1 MNTIHTIVVTPI
13 ALPQSMN
20 QGKTMN
26 ENSEQ
31 PARTTNHRA
40 HLFDALAR
48 SQACIEFDL
57 NGNVLF
63 ANEKFLSAF
72 GYSEEDVVGKHH
84 SLFCTPETPESAEY
98 QTFWARLREGE
109 FHDGE
114 FLRLDSKGSEVYI
127 QASYNPVRDEE
138 GTLVSV
144 IKIASNITQAKVLS
158 LENEGKVA
166 AIDKTQ
172 AVIEFDTTGRILN
185 ANDNFLNTMG
195 YRLQEI
201 VGQHHR
207 MFCEKSHAESEQYQE
222 FWQDLAKGEFKSGEF
237 MRVNRQGRP
246 VWLQA
251 TYTPILGVNGKPAKV
266 VKFASDIT
274 AAKLKA
280 IEDDGK
286 VNAINR
292 SQGVIEFDLGGN
304 ILHANE
310 NFLNLMGYAL
320 GDVVGQH
327 HSMFVDKE
335 ESSSGAYRT
344 FWRKLGQGEFD
355 SGEYLRVGNHGKRVW
370 IQASY
375 NPIFDLE
382 GNPLKVVKFCSD
394 ITQTK
399 LHAIETQARMDS
411 ISGTSCIIEFTAD
424 GKILASN
431 ELMQKSLGYSNT
443 DLLDKSEGFLL
454 FDEDRNDGEH
464 FKVWN
469 QLREGIN
476 VQGEM
481 RYKGVGGKEIWL
493 SGTRSP
499 VMGLDGKLS
508 KVVMMVQDITE
519 VKLNNLDSAGKL
531 GAIDRSQA
539 VIEFDMQ
546 GKVLSANSNFLA
558 LMQYSEEEILGRH
571 HRMFVEAKYAAT
583 PEYQAFWESL
593 GRGQFESGEY
603 KRLAKG
609 GREVWIHATY
619 NPIYDPRGNLV
630 KVVKFATDVT
640 ESKLKNS
647 EFEAKVEAINLGQAV
662 IEFDLDGHVLNAN
675 RNFLNAMGYT
685 SREIQGQHHSIFC
698 TLEYTQS
705 EEYRDFW
712 LKLNEGKFVSGR
724 FHRVGKFNRD
734 VWIQATYNPILDL
747 NGQVTKVVKYAYDVT
762 KEVLL
767 EQGINKKSTEMRER
781 VSRLVESITDIS
793 GNSATATQLAQ
804 KGLDAANQGSREL
817 KRSIAAIHAI
827 QNSSA
832 KVAEIVRVIGDI
844 ANQTN
849 LLAFNAAIE
858 AARAGQHGVG
868 FSVVAAEVRKLA
880 ESSSSA
886 AREISSLIEES
897 VAQVEEGVEV
907 SQNAAESFEGILN
920 SVTETGESVKQ
931 ITSSAEQQRELAVA
945 VNRLIEELTGGIPR
959 TSTGKSA

>member
-1 MNTIHTIVVTPI
+1 MTPNI
-13 ALPQSMN
+13 
-20 QGKTMN
+20 
-26 ENSEQ
+26 EQ
-31 PARTTNHRA
+31 PGKHRT
-40 HLFDALAR
+40 HLFNALAK

-57 NGNVLF
+57 NGNVLY
-63 ANEKFLSAF
+63 ANENFLNVF
-72 GYSEEDVVGKHH
+72 GYSEEDVLGKHH
-84 SLFCTPETPESAEY
+84 SLFCTASTAESDEY
-98 QTFWARLREGE
+98 RLFWSKLREGE
-109 FHDGE
+109 FQSGE
-114 FLRLDSKGSEVYI
+114 FLRLDSQGQEVYI
-127 QASYNPVRDEE
+127 QASYNPVRDDD
-138 GTLVSV
+138 GNLISV
-144 IKIASNITQAKVLS
+144 IKIASNITDAKSKS

-172 AVIEFDTTGRILN
+172 AVIEFDTAGRILA
-185 ANDNFLNTMG
+185 ANDNFLNAMG

-207 MFCEKSHAESEQYQE
+207 QFCEKNYAESEEYSN
-222 FWQDLAKGEFKSGEF
+222 FWKDLAAGEFKSGEF
-237 MRVNRQGRP
+237 MRLNRHGRP

-251 TYTPILGVNGKPAKV
+251 TYTPILGVNGKPVKV

-274 AAKLKA
+274 AAKTKA

-286 VNAINR
+286 VNAMNR
-292 SQGVIEFDLGGN
+292 SQGIIEFDLGGH

-310 NFLNLMGYAL
+310 NFLSLTGYSL
-320 GDVVGQH
+320 SDIVGQH

-335 ESSSGAYRT
+335 EASSGAYRA
-344 FWRKLGQGEFD
+344 FWRKLGQGEYD
-355 SGEYLRVGNHGKRVW
+355 SGEYLRVGNHGKRIW

-375 NPIFDLE
+375 NPILDLE
-382 GNPLKVVKFCSD
+382 GNPVKVIKFCSD
-394 ITQTK
+394 ITQSK

-411 ISGTSCIIEFTAD
+411 VSNTSCILQFNAE
-424 GKILASN
+424 GKILNSN
-431 ELMQKSLGYSNT
+431 ELMQKSLGYSQA
-443 DLLDKSEGFLL
+443 DLADKSESFLM
-454 FDEDRNDGEH
+454 FDEERNDSNH
-464 FKVWN
+464 FKIWN
-469 QLREGIN
+469 DLREGKN
-476 VQGEM
+476 LAGEF

-499 VMGLDGKLS
+499 VIGLEGQLI
-508 KVVMMVQDITE
+508 KVVLMLQDITDA
-519 VKLNNLDSAGKL
+519 KLSRLDAEGKL

-546 GKVLSANSNFLA
+546 GKVLAANGNFLK
-558 LMQYSEEEILGRH
+558 LMEYSTEEIIGRH
-571 HRMFVEAKYAAT
+571 HRMFVDAAYAAT
-583 PEYQAFWESL
+583 PQYQAFWESL

-603 KRLAKG
+603 KRVAKG
-609 GREVWIHATY
+609 GREVWIQATY

-630 KVVKFATDVT
+630 KVVKFASDVT
-640 ESKLKNS
+640 HSKLKNS

-747 NGQVTKVVKYAYDVT
+747 NGNVVKVVKYAYDVT
-762 KEVLL
+762 KEVML
-767 EQGINKKSTEMRER
+767 EQGINKKSGEMRER
-781 VSRLVESITDIS
+781 VSKLVESITDIS
-793 GNSATATQLAQ
+793 GNSAAATQLAE
-804 KGLDAANQGSREL
+804 KGVEAAHQGSREL

-827 QNSSA
+827 QNSSS
-832 KVAEIVRVIGDI
+832 KVSEIVRVIGDI

-886 AREISSLIEES
+886 AREIATLIEES

-907 SQNAAESFEGILN
+907 SQNAAQSFEGILS

-931 ITSSAEQQRELAVA
+931 ITSSAEQQRDLAIA
-945 VNRLIEELTGGIPR
+945 VNRLIEELTGGIEKH
-959 TSTGKSA
+959 TGSKTA

>member
-1 MNTIHTIVVTPI
+1 MTPNI
-13 ALPQSMN
+13 
-20 QGKTMN
+20 
-26 ENSEQ
+26 EQ
-31 PARTTNHRA
+31 PGKHRT
-40 HLFDALAR
+40 HLFNALAK

-57 NGNVLF
+57 NGNVLY
-63 ANEKFLSAF
+63 ANENFLNVF
-72 GYSEEDVVGKHH
+72 GYSEEDVLGKHH
-84 SLFCTPETPESAEY
+84 SLFCTASTAESDEY
-98 QTFWARLREGE
+98 RLFWSKLREGE
-109 FHDGE
+109 FQSGE
-114 FLRLDSKGSEVYI
+114 FLRLDSQGQEVYI
-127 QASYNPVRDEE
+127 QASYNPVRDDD
-138 GTLVSV
+138 GNLISV
-144 IKIASNITQAKVLS
+144 IKIASNISDAKSKS

-172 AVIEFDTTGRILN
+172 AVIEFDTAGRILA
-185 ANDNFLNTMG
+185 ANDNFLNAMG

-207 MFCEKSHAESEQYQE
+207 QFCEKNYAESEEYSN
-222 FWQDLAKGEFKSGEF
+222 FWKDLAAGEFKSGEF
-237 MRVNRQGRP
+237 MRLNRHGRP

-251 TYTPILGVNGKPAKV
+251 TYTPILGVNGKTVKV

-274 AAKLKA
+274 AAKTKA

-286 VNAINR
+286 VNAMNR
-292 SQGVIEFDLGGN
+292 SQGIIEFDLGGH

-310 NFLNLMGYAL
+310 NFLSLTGYSL
-320 GDVVGQH
+320 SDIVGQH

-335 ESSSGAYRT
+335 EASSGAYRA
-344 FWRKLGQGEFD
+344 FWRKLGQGEYD
-355 SGEYLRVGNHGKRVW
+355 SGEYLRVGNHGKRIW

-375 NPIFDLE
+375 NPILDLE
-382 GNPLKVVKFCSD
+382 GNPVKVIKFCSD
-394 ITQTK
+394 ITQSK

-411 ISGTSCIIEFTAD
+411 VSNTSCILEFNAE
-424 GKILASN
+424 GKILNSN
-431 ELMQKSLGYSNT
+431 ELMQKSLGYSQA
-443 DLLDKSEGFLL
+443 DLADKSESFLM
-454 FDEDRNDGEH
+454 FDEERNDSNH
-464 FKVWN
+464 FKIWN
-469 QLREGIN
+469 DLREGKN
-476 VQGEM
+476 LAGEF

-499 VMGLDGKLS
+499 VIGLEGQLI
-508 KVVMMVQDITE
+508 KVVLMLQDITDA
-519 VKLNNLDSAGKL
+519 KLSRLDAEGKL

-546 GKVLSANSNFLA
+546 GKVLAANGNFLK
-558 LMQYSEEEILGRH
+558 LMEYSTEEIIGRH
-571 HRMFVEAKYAAT
+571 HRMFVDAAYAAT
-583 PEYQAFWESL
+583 PQYQAFWESL

-603 KRLAKG
+603 KRVAKG
-609 GREVWIHATY
+609 GREVWIQATY

-630 KVVKFATDVT
+630 KVVKFASDVT
-640 ESKLKNS
+640 HSKLKNS
-647 EFEAKVEAINLGQAV
+647 EFEAKVDAINLGQAV

-747 NGQVTKVVKYAYDVT
+747 NGNVVKVVKYAYDVT
-762 KEVLL
+762 KEVML
-767 EQGINKKSTEMRER
+767 EQGINKKSSEMRER
-781 VSRLVESITDIS
+781 VSKLVESITDIS
-793 GNSATATQLAQ
+793 GNSAAATQLAE
-804 KGLDAANQGSREL
+804 KGVEAARQGSREL

-827 QNSSA
+827 QNSSS
-832 KVAEIVRVIGDI
+832 KVSEIVRVIGDI

-886 AREISSLIEES
+886 AREIATLIEES

-907 SQNAAESFEGILN
+907 SQNAAQSFEGILS

-931 ITSSAEQQRELAVA
+931 ITSSAEQQRDLAIA
-945 VNRLIEELTGGIPR
+945 VNCLIEELTGGLEKH
-959 TSTGKSA
+959 TGSKTA

>member
-1 MNTIHTIVVTPI
+1 MTPNI
-13 ALPQSMN
+13 
-20 QGKTMN
+20 
-26 ENSEQ
+26 EQ
-31 PARTTNHRA
+31 PGKHRT
-40 HLFDALAR
+40 HLFNALAK

-57 NGNVLF
+57 NGNVLY
-63 ANEKFLSAF
+63 ANENFLNVF
-72 GYSEEDVVGKHH
+72 GYSEEDVLGKHH
-84 SLFCTPETPESAEY
+84 SLFCTASTAESDEY
-98 QTFWARLREGE
+98 RLFWSKLREGE
-109 FHDGE
+109 FQSGE
-114 FLRLDSKGSEVYI
+114 FLRLDSQGQEVYI
-127 QASYNPVRDEE
+127 QASYNPVRDDD
-138 GTLVSV
+138 GNLISV
-144 IKIASNITQAKVLS
+144 IKIASNITDAKSKS

-172 AVIEFDTTGRILN
+172 AVIEFDTAGRILA
-185 ANDNFLNTMG
+185 ANDNFLNAMG

-207 MFCEKSHAESEQYQE
+207 QFCEKNYAESEEYSN
-222 FWQDLAKGEFKSGEF
+222 FWKDLAAGEFKSGEF
-237 MRVNRQGRP
+237 MRLNRHGRP

-251 TYTPILGVNGKPAKV
+251 TYTPILGVNGKPVKV

-274 AAKLKA
+274 AAKTKA

-286 VNAINR
+286 VNAMNR
-292 SQGVIEFDLGGN
+292 SQGIIEFDLGGH

-310 NFLNLMGYAL
+310 NFLSLTGYSL
-320 GDVVGQH
+320 SDIVGQH

-335 ESSSGAYRT
+335 EASSGAYRA
-344 FWRKLGQGEFD
+344 FWRKLGQGEYD
-355 SGEYLRVGNHGKRVW
+355 SGEYLRVGNHGKRIW

-375 NPIFDLE
+375 NPILDLE
-382 GNPLKVVKFCSD
+382 GNPVKVIKFCSD
-394 ITQTK
+394 ITQSK

-411 ISGTSCIIEFTAD
+411 VSNTSCILEFNAE
-424 GKILASN
+424 GKILNSN
-431 ELMQKSLGYSNT
+431 ELMQKSLGYSQA
-443 DLLDKSEGFLL
+443 DLADKSESFLM
-454 FDEDRNDGEH
+454 FDEERNDSNH
-464 FKVWN
+464 FKIWN
-469 QLREGIN
+469 DLREGKN
-476 VQGEM
+476 LAGEF

-499 VMGLDGKLS
+499 VIGLEGQLI
-508 KVVMMVQDITE
+508 KVVLMLQDITDA
-519 VKLNNLDSAGKL
+519 KLSRLDAEGKL

-546 GKVLSANSNFLA
+546 GKVLAANGNFLK
-558 LMQYSEEEILGRH
+558 LMEYSTEEIIGRH
-571 HRMFVEAKYAAT
+571 HRMFVDAAYAAT
-583 PEYQAFWESL
+583 PQYQAFWESL

-603 KRLAKG
+603 KRVAKG
-609 GREVWIHATY
+609 GREVWIQATY

-630 KVVKFATDVT
+630 KVVKFASDVT
-640 ESKLKNS
+640 HSKLKNS
-647 EFEAKVEAINLGQAV
+647 EFEAKVDAINLGQAV

-747 NGQVTKVVKYAYDVT
+747 NGNVVKVVKYAYDVT
-762 KEVLL
+762 KEVML
-767 EQGINKKSTEMRER
+767 EQGINKKSSEMRER
-781 VSRLVESITDIS
+781 VSKLVESITDIS
-793 GNSATATQLAQ
+793 GNSAAATQLAE
-804 KGLDAANQGSREL
+804 KGVEAAHQGSREL

-827 QNSSA
+827 QNSSS
-832 KVAEIVRVIGDI
+832 KVSEIVRVIGDI

-886 AREISSLIEES
+886 AREIATLIEES

-907 SQNAAESFEGILN
+907 SQNAAQSFEGILS

-931 ITSSAEQQRELAVA
+931 ITSSAEQQRDLAIA
-945 VNRLIEELTGGIPR
+945 VNRLIEELTGGIEKH
-959 TSTGKSA
+959 TGSKTA

>member
-1 MNTIHTIVVTPI
+1 MTPN
-13 ALPQSMN
+13 P
-20 QGKTMN
+20 
-26 ENSEQ
+26 EQ
-31 PARTTNHRA
+31 LNNHRT
-40 HLFDALAR
+40 HLFNALAM

-57 NGNVLF
+57 NGNVLY
-63 ANEKFLSAF
+63 ANANFLSVF
-72 GYSEEDVVGKHH
+72 GYTEEEVLGKHH
-84 SLFCTPETPESAEY
+84 SLFCTVSTKESEEY
-98 QTFWARLREGE
+98 SLFWNKLREGE
-109 FHDGE
+109 FQSGE
-114 FLRLDSKGSEVYI
+114 FLRLDSQGQEVYI
-127 QASYNPVRDEE
+127 QASYNPVRDDD
-138 GTLVSV
+138 GNLVSV
-144 IKIASNITQAKVLS
+144 IKIASNITEAKSKS

-172 AVIEFDTTGRILN
+172 AVIEFDTTGRILT

-207 MFCEKSHAESEQYQE
+207 QFCEKHYAESEEYSN
-222 FWQDLAKGEFKSGEF
+222 FWKDLAAGEFKSGEF
-237 MRVNRQGRP
+237 MRLNRQGRP

-251 TYTPILGVNGKPAKV
+251 TYTPILGVNGKPVKV

-274 AAKLKA
+274 AAKIKA

-286 VNAINR
+286 VNAMNR
-292 SQGVIEFDLGGN
+292 SQGIIEFDLGGN
-304 ILHANE
+304 ILNANE
-310 NFLNLMGYAL
+310 NFLSLTGYSL
-320 GDVVGQH
+320 GDIVGQH

-335 ESSSGAYRT
+335 EASSGAYRA

-355 SGEYLRVGNHGKRVW
+355 SGEYLRVGNQGKRIW

-375 NPIFDLE
+375 NPILDLE
-382 GNPLKVVKFCSD
+382 GNPVKVIKFCSD
-394 ITQTK
+394 ITQSK

-411 ISGTSCIIEFTAD
+411 VSSTSCILEFNAE
-424 GKILASN
+424 GKILNSN
-431 ELMQKSLGYSNT
+431 ELMQKSLGYSQA
-443 DLLDKSEGFLL
+443 DLVDKSEGFLM
-454 FDEDRNDGEH
+454 FDEERNDSNH
-464 FKVWN
+464 FKTWN
-469 QLREGIN
+469 DLCEGKN
-476 VQGEM
+476 LTGEF

-499 VMGLDGKLS
+499 VIGLEGQLI
-508 KVVMMVQDITE
+508 KVVLMLQDITE
-519 VKLNNLDSAGKL
+519 SKLSRLDAEGKL

-546 GKVLSANSNFLA
+546 GKVLYANDNFLK
-558 LMQYSEEEILGRH
+558 LMEYSAEEITGRH
-571 HRMFVEAKYAAT
+571 HRMFVDAAYAAT
-583 PEYQAFWESL
+583 PQYQAFWESL

-603 KRLAKG
+603 KRVAKG
-609 GREVWIHATY
+609 GREVWIQATY
-619 NPIYDPRGNLV
+619 NPIYDPRGNLI
-630 KVVKFATDVT
+630 KVVKFASDVT
-640 ESKLKNS
+640 QSKLKNS

-747 NGQVTKVVKYAYDVT
+747 NGNVVKVVKYAYDVT
-762 KEVLL
+762 KEVML
-767 EQGINKKSTEMRER
+767 EQGINKKSGEMRER
-781 VSRLVESITDIS
+781 VSKLVESITDIS
-793 GNSATATQLAQ
+793 GNSTTATQLAE
-804 KGLDAANQGSREL
+804 KGLEAANLGSKEL

-827 QNSSA
+827 QSSSS
-832 KVAEIVRVIGDI
+832 KVSEIVRVIGDI

-886 AREISSLIEES
+886 AREIATLIEES

-907 SQNAAESFEGILN
+907 SQNAAQSFEGILS

-931 ITSSAEQQRELAVA
+931 ITSSAEQQRDLAIA
-945 VNRLIEELTGGIPR
+945 VNRLIEELTGGLEKHLG
-959 TSTGKSA
+959 SKSA

>member
-1 MNTIHTIVVTPI
+1 MTPNI
-13 ALPQSMN
+13 
-20 QGKTMN
+20 
-26 ENSEQ
+26 EQ
-31 PARTTNHRA
+31 PGKHRT
-40 HLFDALAR
+40 HLFNALAK

-57 NGNVLF
+57 SGHVLY
-63 ANEKFLSAF
+63 ANENFLNVF
-72 GYSEEDVVGKHH
+72 GYSEEDVLGKHH
-84 SLFCTPETPESAEY
+84 SLFCTASTAESDEY
-98 QTFWARLREGE
+98 RLFWSKLREGE
-109 FHDGE
+109 FQTGE
-114 FLRLDSKGSEVYI
+114 FLRLNSQGQEVYI
-127 QASYNPVRDEE
+127 QASYNPVRDDD
-138 GTLVSV
+138 GNLISV
-144 IKIASNITQAKVLS
+144 IKIASNITDVKGKS

-172 AVIEFDTTGRILN
+172 AVIEFDTTGRILT

-207 MFCEKSHAESEQYQE
+207 QFCEKDHAESEEYSQ
-222 FWQDLAKGEFKSGEF
+222 FWKDLAAGEFKSGEF
-237 MRVNRQGRP
+237 MRLNRHGRP

-251 TYTPILGVNGKPAKV
+251 TYTPILGVNGKPVKV
-266 VKFASDIT
+266 IKFASDIT

-286 VNAINR
+286 VNAMNR
-292 SQGVIEFDLGGN
+292 SQGIIEFDLGGH

-310 NFLNLMGYAL
+310 NFLSLTGYSL
-320 GDVVGQH
+320 SDIVGQH

-335 ESSSGAYRT
+335 EASSGAYRA

-355 SGEYLRVGNHGKRVW
+355 SGEYLRVGNHGKRIW

-375 NPIFDLE
+375 NPILDLE
-382 GNPLKVVKFCSD
+382 GNPVKVIKFCSD
-394 ITQTK
+394 ITQSK
-399 LHAIETQARMDS
+399 LQGIETQARMDS
-411 ISGTSCIIEFTAD
+411 VSNTSCILEFNAE
-424 GKILASN
+424 GKILNSN
-431 ELMQKSLGYSNT
+431 ELMQKSLGYSQT
-443 DLLDKSEGFLL
+443 DLSDKSESFLM
-454 FDEDRNDGEH
+454 FDEERNDSNH
-464 FKVWN
+464 FKTWN
-469 QLREGIN
+469 ELREGKN
-476 VQGEM
+476 LAGEF

-499 VMGLDGKLS
+499 VIGLDGKLI
-508 KVVMMVQDITE
+508 KVVLILQDITE
-519 VKLNNLDSAGKL
+519 SKLSRLDAEGKL

-546 GKVLSANSNFLA
+546 GKVLAANGNFLK
-558 LMQYSEEEILGRH
+558 LMEYSAEEILGRH
-571 HRMFVEAKYAAT
+571 HRMFVDAAYAAT
-583 PEYQAFWESL
+583 PQYQAFWESL

-603 KRLAKG
+603 KRVAKG
-609 GREVWIHATY
+609 GREVWIQATY

-630 KVVKFATDVT
+630 KVVKFASDVT
-640 ESKLKNS
+640 QSKLKNS

-662 IEFDLDGHVLNAN
+662 IEFDLDGHVLIAN

-747 NGQVTKVVKYAYDVT
+747 NGNVVKVVKYAYDVT
-762 KEVLL
+762 KEVML
-767 EQGINKKSTEMRER
+767 EQGINKKSGEMRER
-781 VSRLVESITDIS
+781 VSKLVESITDIS
-793 GNSATATQLAQ
+793 GNSAAATQLAE
-804 KGLDAANQGSREL
+804 KGVEAAHQGSREL

-827 QNSSA
+827 QNSSS
-832 KVAEIVRVIGDI
+832 KVSEIVRVIGDI

-849 LLAFNAAIE
+849 LRSFNAAIE

-886 AREISSLIEES
+886 AREIATLIEES

-907 SQNAAESFEGILN
+907 SQNAAQSFEGILS

-931 ITSSAEQQRELAVA
+931 ITSSAEQQRDLAIA
-945 VNRLIEELTGGIPR
+945 VNRLIEELTGGLEKH
-959 TSTGKSA
+959 TGSKTA

>member
-1 MNTIHTIVVTPI
+1 MTLNPEQSDTSPI
-13 ALPQSMN
+13 
-20 QGKTMN
+20 
-26 ENSEQ
+26 
-31 PARTTNHRA
+31 HRA
-40 HLFDALAR
+40 HLFLALAA
-48 SQACIEFDL
+48 SQACIEFSLDGRVLYVNSNFL
-57 NGNVLF
+57 NV
-63 ANEKFLSAF
+63 F
-72 GYSEEDVVGKHH
+72 GYSEEDVLGKHH
-84 SLFCTPETPESAEY
+84 SMFCTPGTLDSDDYAL
-98 QTFWARLREGE
+98 FWNKLRAGE
-109 FHDGE
+109 FQDGE
-114 FLRLDSKGSEVYI
+114 FLRLDSQGRAVYI
-127 QASYNPVRDEE
+127 QASYNPVRNDH
-138 GTLVSV
+138 GDLISV
-144 IKIASNITQAKVLS
+144 VKIASNITQAKNQS
-158 LENEGKVA
+158 LMNEGKVA
-166 AIDKTQ
+166 AIDNTQ
-172 AVIEFDTTGRILN
+172 AVIEFDTSGRILA

-207 MFCEKSHAESEQYQE
+207 QFCEKNYAESEEYKS
-222 FWQDLAKGEFKSGEF
+222 FWAALAQGEFKSGEF
-237 MRVNRQGRP
+237 MRLNKQGRP

-251 TYTPILGVNGKPAKV
+251 TYTPIVGLDGKPVKV

-274 AAKLKA
+274 ATKMKA

-286 VNAINR
+286 VSAMNR
-292 SQGVIEFDLGGN
+292 SQGMIEFDLAGN
-304 ILHANE
+304 ILHAND
-310 NFLNLMGYAL
+310 NFLNLTGFAL
-320 GDVVGQH
+320 NDIVGQH

-335 ESSSGAYRT
+335 EAGSGAYRT

-355 SGEYLRVGNHGKRVW
+355 SGEYLRVGNNGKRIW

-375 NPIFDLE
+375 NPILDLE
-382 GNPLKVVKFCSD
+382 GNPIKVIKFCSD
-394 ITQTK
+394 ITESK

-411 ISGTSCIIEFTAD
+411 VSSTSCIVEFNAE
-424 GKILASN
+424 GKILSSN
-431 ELMQKSLGYSNT
+431 ELMQKALGYSQT
-443 DLLDKSEGFLL
+443 DLAEKSESFLM
-454 FDEDRNDGEH
+454 FDEERNDSSH
-464 FKVWN
+464 FKTWN
-469 QLREGIN
+469 DLRDGKN
-476 VQGEM
+476 LAGEF
-481 RYKGVGGKEIWL
+481 RYKGVGGKEVWL

-499 VMGLDGKLS
+499 VIGLEGQLM
-508 KVVMMVQDITE
+508 KVVLMLQDITE
-519 VKLNNLDSAGKL
+519 SKLSRLDSEGKL

-546 GKVLSANSNFLA
+546 GKVLSANDNFLK
-558 LMQYSEEEILGRH
+558 LMEYSAEEILGRH
-571 HRMFVEAKYAAT
+571 HRMFVDQAYAAT
-583 PEYQAFWESL
+583 PQYQAFWESL

-603 KRLAKG
+603 KRVAKG
-609 GREVWIHATY
+609 NREVWIQATY

-630 KVVKFATDVT
+630 KVVKFASDVT

-662 IEFDLDGHVLNAN
+662 IEFDLDGHVLKAN

-698 TLEYTQS
+698 SLEYTQS

-747 NGQVTKVVKYAYDVT
+747 NGNVTKVVKYAYDVT
-762 KEVLL
+762 KEVML
-767 EQGINKKSTEMRER
+767 EQGITKKSAEMRER
-781 VSRLVESITDIS
+781 VSKLVDSITAIA
-793 GNSATATQLAQ
+793 GNSSAATQLAQ
-804 KGLDAANQGSREL
+804 KGLDAANLGSREL

-827 QNSSA
+827 QNSSS
-832 KVAEIVRVIGDI
+832 KVSEIVRVIGDI

-907 SQNAAESFEGILN
+907 SQNAAQSFEGILS

-931 ITSSAEQQRELAVA
+931 ITHSAEQQRELAIA
-945 VNRLIEELTGGIPR
+945 VNRLIEELTGGL
-959 TSTGKSA
+959 TKQAGNQTA

>member
-1 MNTIHTIVVTPI
+1 MTPNI
-13 ALPQSMN
+13 
-20 QGKTMN
+20 
-26 ENSEQ
+26 EQ
-31 PARTTNHRA
+31 PGKHRT
-40 HLFDALAR
+40 HLFNALAK

-57 NGNVLF
+57 SGHVLY
-63 ANEKFLSAF
+63 ANENFLNVF
-72 GYSEEDVVGKHH
+72 GYSEEDVLGKHH
-84 SLFCTPETPESAEY
+84 SLFCTASTAESDEY
-98 QTFWARLREGE
+98 RLFWSKLREGE
-109 FHDGE
+109 FQTGE
-114 FLRLDSKGSEVYI
+114 FLRLNSQGQEVYI
-127 QASYNPVRDEE
+127 QASYNPVRDDD
-138 GTLVSV
+138 GNLISV
-144 IKIASNITQAKVLS
+144 IKIASNITDVKSKS

-172 AVIEFDTTGRILN
+172 AVIEFDTTGRILT

-207 MFCEKSHAESEQYQE
+207 QFCEKDYAESEEYSQ
-222 FWQDLAKGEFKSGEF
+222 FWKDLAAGEFKSGEF
-237 MRVNRQGRP
+237 MRLNRHGRP

-251 TYTPILGVNGKPAKV
+251 TYTPILGVNGKPVKV

-286 VNAINR
+286 VNAMNR
-292 SQGVIEFDLGGN
+292 SQGIIEFDLGGH

-310 NFLNLMGYAL
+310 NFLSLTGYSL
-320 GDVVGQH
+320 SDIVGQH
-327 HSMFVDKE
+327 HSIFVDKE
-335 ESSSGAYRT
+335 EASSGAYRA

-355 SGEYLRVGNHGKRVW
+355 SGEYLRVGNHGKRIW

-375 NPIFDLE
+375 NPILDLE
-382 GNPLKVVKFCSD
+382 GNPVKVIKFCSD
-394 ITQTK
+394 ITQSK
-399 LHAIETQARMDS
+399 LQGIETQARMDS
-411 ISGTSCIIEFTAD
+411 VSNTSCILEFNAE
-424 GKILASN
+424 GKILDSN
-431 ELMQKSLGYSNT
+431 ELMQKSLGYSQT
-443 DLLDKSEGFLL
+443 DLSDKSESFLM
-454 FDEDRNDGEH
+454 FDEERNDSNH
-464 FKVWN
+464 FKTWN
-469 QLREGIN
+469 ELREGKN
-476 VQGEM
+476 LAGEF

-499 VMGLDGKLS
+499 VIGLDGKLI
-508 KVVMMVQDITE
+508 KVVLILQDITE
-519 VKLNNLDSAGKL
+519 SKLSRLDAEGKL

-546 GKVLSANSNFLA
+546 GKVLAANGNFLK
-558 LMQYSEEEILGRH
+558 LMEYSAEEILGRH
-571 HRMFVEAKYAAT
+571 HRMFVDAAYAAT
-583 PEYQAFWESL
+583 PQYQAFWESL

-603 KRLAKG
+603 KRVAKG
-609 GREVWIHATY
+609 GREVWIQATY

-630 KVVKFATDVT
+630 KVVKFASDVT
-640 ESKLKNS
+640 QSKLKNS

-662 IEFDLDGHVLNAN
+662 IEFDLDGHVLIAN

-747 NGQVTKVVKYAYDVT
+747 NGNVVKVVKYAYDVT
-762 KEVLL
+762 KEVML
-767 EQGINKKSTEMRER
+767 EQGINKKSGEMRER
-781 VSRLVESITDIS
+781 VSKLVESITDIS
-793 GNSATATQLAQ
+793 GNSAAATQLAE
-804 KGLDAANQGSREL
+804 KGVEAAHQGSREL

-827 QNSSA
+827 QNSSS
-832 KVAEIVRVIGDI
+832 KVSEIVRVIGDI

-886 AREISSLIEES
+886 AREIATLIEES

-907 SQNAAESFEGILN
+907 SQNAAQSFEGILS

-931 ITSSAEQQRELAVA
+931 ITSSAEQQRDLAIA
-945 VNRLIEELTGGIPR
+945 VNRLIEELTGGLEKHLG
-959 TSTGKSA
+959 GKSA

>member
-1 MNTIHTIVVTPI
+1 MTPNI
-13 ALPQSMN
+13 
-20 QGKTMN
+20 
-26 ENSEQ
+26 EQ
-31 PARTTNHRA
+31 PGKHRT
-40 HLFDALAR
+40 HLFNALAK

-57 NGNVLF
+57 SGHVLY
-63 ANEKFLSAF
+63 ANENFLNVF
-72 GYSEEDVVGKHH
+72 GYSEEDVLGKHH
-84 SLFCTPETPESAEY
+84 SLFCTASTAESDEY
-98 QTFWARLREGE
+98 RLFWSKLREGE
-109 FHDGE
+109 FQTGE
-114 FLRLDSKGSEVYI
+114 FLRLNSQGQEVYI
-127 QASYNPVRDEE
+127 QASYNPVRDDD
-138 GTLVSV
+138 GNLISV
-144 IKIASNITQAKVLS
+144 IKIASNITDVKGKS

-172 AVIEFDTTGRILN
+172 AVIEFDTTGRILT

-207 MFCEKSHAESEQYQE
+207 QFCEKDHAESEEYSQ
-222 FWQDLAKGEFKSGEF
+222 FWKDLAAGEFKSGEF
-237 MRVNRQGRP
+237 MRLNRHGRP

-251 TYTPILGVNGKPAKV
+251 TYTPILGVNGKPVKV
-266 VKFASDIT
+266 IKFASDIT

-286 VNAINR
+286 VNAMNR
-292 SQGVIEFDLGGN
+292 SQGIIEFDLGGH

-310 NFLNLMGYAL
+310 NFLSLTGYSL
-320 GDVVGQH
+320 SDIVGQH

-335 ESSSGAYRT
+335 EASSGAYRA

-355 SGEYLRVGNHGKRVW
+355 SGEYLRVGNHGKRIW

-375 NPIFDLE
+375 NPILDLE
-382 GNPLKVVKFCSD
+382 GNPVKVIKFCSD
-394 ITQTK
+394 ITQSK
-399 LHAIETQARMDS
+399 LQGIETQARMDS
-411 ISGTSCIIEFTAD
+411 VSNTSCILEFNAE
-424 GKILASN
+424 GKILNSN
-431 ELMQKSLGYSNT
+431 ELMQKSLGYSQT
-443 DLLDKSEGFLL
+443 DLSDKSESFLM
-454 FDEDRNDGEH
+454 FDEERNDSNH
-464 FKVWN
+464 FKTWN
-469 QLREGIN
+469 ELREGKN
-476 VQGEM
+476 LAGEF

-499 VMGLDGKLS
+499 VIGLDGKLI
-508 KVVMMVQDITE
+508 KVVLILQDITE
-519 VKLNNLDSAGKL
+519 SKLSRLDAEGKL

-546 GKVLSANSNFLA
+546 GKVLAANGNFLK
-558 LMQYSEEEILGRH
+558 LMEYSAEEILGRH
-571 HRMFVEAKYAAT
+571 HRMFVDAAYAAT
-583 PEYQAFWESL
+583 PQYQAFWESL

-603 KRLAKG
+603 KRVAKG
-609 GREVWIHATY
+609 GREVWIQATY

-630 KVVKFATDVT
+630 KVVKFASDVT
-640 ESKLKNS
+640 QSKLKNS

-662 IEFDLDGHVLNAN
+662 IEFDLDGHVLIAN

-747 NGQVTKVVKYAYDVT
+747 NGNVVKVVKYAYDVT
-762 KEVLL
+762 KEVML
-767 EQGINKKSTEMRER
+767 EQGINKKSGEMRER
-781 VSRLVESITDIS
+781 VSKLVESITDIS
-793 GNSATATQLAQ
+793 GNSAAATQLAE
-804 KGLDAANQGSREL
+804 KGVEAAHQGSREL

-827 QNSSA
+827 QNSSS
-832 KVAEIVRVIGDI
+832 KVSEIVRVIGDI

-886 AREISSLIEES
+886 AREIATLIEES

-907 SQNAAESFEGILN
+907 SQNAAQSFEGILS

-931 ITSSAEQQRELAVA
+931 ITSSAEQQRDLAIA
-945 VNRLIEELTGGIPR
+945 VNRLIEELTGGLEKHLG
-959 TSTGKSA
+959 GKSA

>member
-1 MNTIHTIVVTPI
+1 MTPHT
-13 ALPQSMN
+13 
-20 QGKTMN
+20 
-26 ENSEQ
+26 EQ
-31 PARTTNHRA
+31 PNNHRT
-40 HLFDALAR
+40 HLFNALAK

-57 NGNVLF
+57 SGHVLY
-63 ANEKFLSAF
+63 ANENFLSVF
-72 GYSEEDVVGKHH
+72 GYAEEDVLGKHH
-84 SLFCTPETPESAEY
+84 SLFCTESTAETDEY
-98 QTFWARLREGE
+98 RMFWSKLREGE
-109 FHDGE
+109 CQEGE
-114 FLRLDSKGSEVYI
+114 FLRLDSQGREVYI
-127 QASYNPVRDEE
+127 QASYNPVRDDD
-138 GTLVSV
+138 GNLISV
-144 IKIASNITQAKVLS
+144 IKIASNITEAKSKS

-172 AVIEFDTTGRILN
+172 AVIEFDTTGRILA
-185 ANDNFLNTMG
+185 ANDNFLNAMG

-207 MFCEKSHAESEQYQE
+207 QFCEKNYAESEEYSQ
-222 FWQDLAKGEFKSGEF
+222 FWKDLAAGEFKSGEF
-237 MRVNRQGRP
+237 MRLNRHGRP

-251 TYTPILGVNGKPAKV
+251 TYTPILGVNGKPVKV

-274 AAKLKA
+274 APKIKA

-286 VNAINR
+286 VNAMNR
-292 SQGVIEFDLGGN
+292 SQGIIEFDLGGH

-310 NFLNLMGYAL
+310 NFLSLTGYSL
-320 GDVVGQH
+320 SDIVGQH
-327 HSMFVDKE
+327 HSMLVDKE
-335 ESSSGAYRT
+335 EASSGAYRA
-344 FWRKLGQGEFD
+344 FWRKLGQGEYD
-355 SGEYLRVGNHGKRVW
+355 SGEYLRVGNHGKRIW

-375 NPIFDLE
+375 NPILDLE
-382 GNPLKVVKFCSD
+382 GNPVKVIKFCSD
-394 ITQTK
+394 ITQSK

-411 ISGTSCIIEFTAD
+411 VSNTSCILEFNAE
-424 GKILASN
+424 GKILNSN
-431 ELMQKSLGYSNT
+431 ELMQKSLGYSQA
-443 DLLDKSEGFLL
+443 DLADKSESFLM
-454 FDEDRNDGEH
+454 FDEERNDSNH
-464 FKVWN
+464 FKIWN
-469 QLREGIN
+469 DLREGKN
-476 VQGEM
+476 LAGEF

-499 VMGLDGKLS
+499 VIGLDGQLI
-508 KVVMMVQDITE
+508 KVVLMLQDITE
-519 VKLNNLDSAGKL
+519 SKLSRLDAEGKL

-546 GKVLSANSNFLA
+546 GKVLAANGNFLK
-558 LMQYSEEEILGRH
+558 LMEYSAEEITGRH
-571 HRMFVEAKYAAT
+571 HRMFVDAAYAAT
-583 PEYQAFWESL
+583 PQYQAFWESL

-603 KRLAKG
+603 KRVAKG
-609 GREVWIHATY
+609 GREVWIQATY

-630 KVVKFATDVT
+630 KVVKFASDVT
-640 ESKLKNS
+640 HSKLKNS

-747 NGQVTKVVKYAYDVT
+747 NGNVVKVVKYAYDVT
-762 KEVLL
+762 KEVML
-767 EQGINKKSTEMRER
+767 EQGINKKSGEMRER
-781 VSRLVESITDIS
+781 VSKLVDSITDIS
-793 GNSATATQLAQ
+793 GNSTAATQLAE
-804 KGLDAANQGSREL
+804 KGLEAAHQGSRDL

-827 QNSSA
+827 QNSSS
-832 KVAEIVRVIGDI
+832 KVSEIVRVIGDI

-886 AREISSLIEES
+886 AREIATLIEES

-907 SQNAAESFEGILN
+907 SQNAAQSFEGILS

-931 ITSSAEQQRELAVA
+931 ITSSAEQQRDLAIA
-945 VNRLIEELTGGIPR
+945 VNRLIEELTGGLEKHLG
-959 TSTGKSA
+959 GKSA

>member
-1 MNTIHTIVVTPI
+1 MTPNI
-13 ALPQSMN
+13 
-20 QGKTMN
+20 
-26 ENSEQ
+26 EQ
-31 PARTTNHRA
+31 PGKHRT
-40 HLFDALAR
+40 HLFNALAK

-57 NGNVLF
+57 NGNVLY
-63 ANEKFLSAF
+63 ANENFLNVF
-72 GYSEEDVVGKHH
+72 GFSEEDVLGKHH
-84 SLFCTPETPESAEY
+84 SLFCTASTAESDEY
-98 QTFWARLREGE
+98 RLFWSKLREGE
-109 FHDGE
+109 FQSGE
-114 FLRLDSKGSEVYI
+114 FLRLDSQGQEVYI
-127 QASYNPVRDEE
+127 QASYNPVRDDD
-138 GTLVSV
+138 GNLISV
-144 IKIASNITQAKVLS
+144 IKIASNITDAKSKS

-172 AVIEFDTTGRILN
+172 AVIEFDTAGRILA
-185 ANDNFLNTMG
+185 ANDNFLNAMG

-207 MFCEKSHAESEQYQE
+207 QFCEKNYAESEEYSN
-222 FWQDLAKGEFKSGEF
+222 FWKDLAAGEFKSGEF
-237 MRVNRQGRP
+237 MRLNRHGRP

-251 TYTPILGVNGKPAKV
+251 TYTPILGVNGKPVKV

-274 AAKLKA
+274 AAKTKA

-286 VNAINR
+286 VNAMNR
-292 SQGVIEFDLGGN
+292 SQGIIEFDLGGH

-310 NFLNLMGYAL
+310 NFLSLTGYSL
-320 GDVVGQH
+320 SDIVGQH

-335 ESSSGAYRT
+335 EASSGAYRA
-344 FWRKLGQGEFD
+344 FWRKLGQGEYD
-355 SGEYLRVGNHGKRVW
+355 SGEYLRVGNHGKRIW

-375 NPIFDLE
+375 NPILDLE
-382 GNPLKVVKFCSD
+382 GNPVKVIKFCSD
-394 ITQTK
+394 ITQSK

-411 ISGTSCIIEFTAD
+411 VSNTSCILQFNAE
-424 GKILASN
+424 GKILNSN
-431 ELMQKSLGYSNT
+431 ELMQKSLGYSQA
-443 DLLDKSEGFLL
+443 DLADKSESFLM
-454 FDEDRNDGEH
+454 FDEERNDSNH
-464 FKVWN
+464 FKIWN
-469 QLREGIN
+469 DLREGKN
-476 VQGEM
+476 LAGEF

-499 VMGLDGKLS
+499 VIGLDGQLI
-508 KVVMMVQDITE
+508 KVVLMLQDITE
-519 VKLNNLDSAGKL
+519 SKLSRLDAEGKL

-546 GKVLSANSNFLA
+546 GKVLAANNNFLK
-558 LMQYSEEEILGRH
+558 LMEYSAEEITGRH
-571 HRMFVEAKYAAT
+571 HRMFVDAAYAAT
-583 PEYQAFWESL
+583 PQYQAFWESL

-603 KRLAKG
+603 KRVAKG
-609 GREVWIHATY
+609 GREVWIQATY

-630 KVVKFATDVT
+630 KVVKFASDVT
-640 ESKLKNS
+640 HSKLKNS

-747 NGQVTKVVKYAYDVT
+747 NGNVVKVVKYAYDVT
-762 KEVLL
+762 KEVML
-767 EQGINKKSTEMRER
+767 EQGINKKSGEMRER
-781 VSRLVESITDIS
+781 VSKLVESITDIS
-793 GNSATATQLAQ
+793 GNSAAATQLAE
-804 KGLDAANQGSREL
+804 KGVEAAHQGSREL

-827 QNSSA
+827 QNSSS
-832 KVAEIVRVIGDI
+832 KVSEIVRVIGDI

-886 AREISSLIEES
+886 AREIATLIEES

-907 SQNAAESFEGILN
+907 SQNAAQSFEGILS

-931 ITSSAEQQRELAVA
+931 ITSSAEQQRDLAIA
-945 VNRLIEELTGGIPR
+945 VNRLIEELTGGIEKH
-959 TSTGKSA
+959 TGSKTA

>member
-1 MNTIHTIVVTPI
+1 MTPNI
-13 ALPQSMN
+13 
-20 QGKTMN
+20 
-26 ENSEQ
+26 EQ
-31 PARTTNHRA
+31 PGKHRT
-40 HLFDALAR
+40 HLFNALAK

-57 NGNVLF
+57 NGNVLY
-63 ANEKFLSAF
+63 ANENFLNVF
-72 GYSEEDVVGKHH
+72 GYSEEDVLGKHH
-84 SLFCTPETPESAEY
+84 SLFCTASTAESDEY
-98 QTFWARLREGE
+98 RLFWSKLREGE
-109 FHDGE
+109 FQSGE
-114 FLRLDSKGSEVYI
+114 FLRLDSQGQEVYI
-127 QASYNPVRDEE
+127 QASYNPVRDDD
-138 GTLVSV
+138 GNLISV
-144 IKIASNITQAKVLS
+144 IKIASNISDAKSKS

-172 AVIEFDTTGRILN
+172 AVIEFDTAGRILA
-185 ANDNFLNTMG
+185 ANDNFLNAMG

-207 MFCEKSHAESEQYQE
+207 QFCEKNYAESEEYSN
-222 FWQDLAKGEFKSGEF
+222 FWKDLAAGEFKSGEF
-237 MRVNRQGRP
+237 MRLNRHGRP

-251 TYTPILGVNGKPAKV
+251 TYTPILGVNGKPVKV

-274 AAKLKA
+274 AAKTKA

-286 VNAINR
+286 VNAMNR
-292 SQGVIEFDLGGN
+292 SQGIIEFDLGGH

-310 NFLNLMGYAL
+310 NFLSLTGYSL
-320 GDVVGQH
+320 SDIVGQH

-335 ESSSGAYRT
+335 EASSGAYRA
-344 FWRKLGQGEFD
+344 FWRKLGQGEYD
-355 SGEYLRVGNHGKRVW
+355 SGEYLRVGNHGKRIW

-375 NPIFDLE
+375 NPILDLE
-382 GNPLKVVKFCSD
+382 GNPVKVIKFCSD
-394 ITQTK
+394 ITQSK

-411 ISGTSCIIEFTAD
+411 VSNTSCILQFNAE
-424 GKILASN
+424 GKILNSN
-431 ELMQKSLGYSNT
+431 ELMQKSLGYSQA
-443 DLLDKSEGFLL
+443 DLADKSESFLM
-454 FDEDRNDGEH
+454 FDEERNDSNH
-464 FKVWN
+464 FKIWN
-469 QLREGIN
+469 DLREGKN
-476 VQGEM
+476 LAGEF

-499 VMGLDGKLS
+499 VIGLEGQLI
-508 KVVMMVQDITE
+508 KVVLMLQDITDA
-519 VKLNNLDSAGKL
+519 KLSRLDAEGKL

-546 GKVLSANSNFLA
+546 GKVLAANGNFLK
-558 LMQYSEEEILGRH
+558 LMEYSTEEIIGRH
-571 HRMFVEAKYAAT
+571 HRMFVDAAYAAT
-583 PEYQAFWESL
+583 PQYQAFWESL

-603 KRLAKG
+603 KRVAKG
-609 GREVWIHATY
+609 GREVWIQATY

-630 KVVKFATDVT
+630 KVVKFASDVT
-640 ESKLKNS
+640 HSKLKNS

-747 NGQVTKVVKYAYDVT
+747 NGNVVKVVKYAYDVT
-762 KEVLL
+762 KEVML
-767 EQGINKKSTEMRER
+767 EQGINKKSGEMRER
-781 VSRLVESITDIS
+781 VSKLVESITDIS
-793 GNSATATQLAQ
+793 GNSAAATQLAE
-804 KGLDAANQGSREL
+804 KGVEAAHQGSREL

-827 QNSSA
+827 QNSSS
-832 KVAEIVRVIGDI
+832 KVSEIVRVIGDI

-886 AREISSLIEES
+886 AREIATLIEES

-907 SQNAAESFEGILN
+907 SQNAAQSFEGILS

-931 ITSSAEQQRELAVA
+931 ITSSAEQQRDLAIA
-945 VNRLIEELTGGIPR
+945 VNRLIEELTGGIEKH
-959 TSTGKSA
+959 TGSKTA

>member
-1 MNTIHTIVVTPI
+1 MTPNI
-13 ALPQSMN
+13 
-20 QGKTMN
+20 
-26 ENSEQ
+26 EQ
-31 PARTTNHRA
+31 PGKHRT
-40 HLFDALAR
+40 HLFNALAK

-57 NGNVLF
+57 NGNVLY
-63 ANEKFLSAF
+63 ANENFLNVF
-72 GYSEEDVVGKHH
+72 GYSEEDVLGKHH
-84 SLFCTPETPESAEY
+84 SLFCTASTAESDEY
-98 QTFWARLREGE
+98 RLFWSKLREGE
-109 FHDGE
+109 FQSGE
-114 FLRLDSKGSEVYI
+114 FLRLDSQGQEVYI
-127 QASYNPVRDEE
+127 QASYNPVRDDD
-138 GTLVSV
+138 GNLISV
-144 IKIASNITQAKVLS
+144 IKIASNITEAKSKS

-172 AVIEFDTTGRILN
+172 AVIEFDTAGRILA
-185 ANDNFLNTMG
+185 ANDNFLNAMG

-207 MFCEKSHAESEQYQE
+207 QFCEKNYAESEEYSN
-222 FWQDLAKGEFKSGEF
+222 FWKDLAAGEFKSGEF
-237 MRVNRQGRP
+237 MRLNRHGRP

-251 TYTPILGVNGKPAKV
+251 TYTPILGVNGKPVKV

-274 AAKLKA
+274 AAKTKA

-286 VNAINR
+286 VSAMNR
-292 SQGVIEFDLGGN
+292 SQGIIEFDLGGH

-310 NFLNLMGYAL
+310 NFLSLTGYSL
-320 GDVVGQH
+320 SDIVGQH

-335 ESSSGAYRT
+335 EASSGAYRA
-344 FWRKLGQGEFD
+344 FWRKLGQGEYD
-355 SGEYLRVGNHGKRVW
+355 SGEYLRVGNHGKRIW

-375 NPIFDLE
+375 NPILDLE
-382 GNPLKVVKFCSD
+382 GNPVKVIKFCSD
-394 ITQTK
+394 ITQSK

-411 ISGTSCIIEFTAD
+411 VSNTSCILEFNAE
-424 GKILASN
+424 GKILNSN
-431 ELMQKSLGYSNT
+431 ELMQKSLGYSQA
-443 DLLDKSEGFLL
+443 DLADKSESFLM
-454 FDEDRNDGEH
+454 FDEERNDSNH
-464 FKVWN
+464 FKIWN
-469 QLREGIN
+469 DLREGKN
-476 VQGEM
+476 LAGEF

-499 VMGLDGKLS
+499 VIGLEGQLT
-508 KVVMMVQDITE
+508 KVVLMLQDITDA
-519 VKLNNLDSAGKL
+519 KLSRLDAEGKL

-546 GKVLSANSNFLA
+546 GKVLAANGNFLK
-558 LMQYSEEEILGRH
+558 LMEYSTEEIIGRH
-571 HRMFVEAKYAAT
+571 HRMFVDAAYAAT
-583 PEYQAFWESL
+583 PQYQAFWESL

-603 KRLAKG
+603 KRVAKG
-609 GREVWIHATY
+609 GREVWIQATY

-630 KVVKFATDVT
+630 KVVKFASDVT
-640 ESKLKNS
+640 HSKLKNS

-747 NGQVTKVVKYAYDVT
+747 NGNVVKVVKYAYDVT
-762 KEVLL
+762 KEVML
-767 EQGINKKSTEMRER
+767 EQGINKKSGEMRER
-781 VSRLVESITDIS
+781 VSKLVESITDIS
-793 GNSATATQLAQ
+793 GNSATATQLAE
-804 KGLDAANQGSREL
+804 KGLEAAHQGSRDL

-827 QNSSA
+827 QNSSS
-832 KVAEIVRVIGDI
+832 KVSEIVRVIGDI

-886 AREISSLIEES
+886 AREIATLIEES

-907 SQNAAESFEGILN
+907 SQNAAQSFEGILS

-931 ITSSAEQQRELAVA
+931 ITSSAEQQRDLAIA
-945 VNRLIEELTGGIPR
+945 VNRLIEELTGGLEKHLG
-959 TSTGKSA
+959 GKSA

>member
-1 MNTIHTIVVTPI
+1 MTPNI
-13 ALPQSMN
+13 
-20 QGKTMN
+20 
-26 ENSEQ
+26 EQ
-31 PARTTNHRA
+31 PGKHRT
-40 HLFDALAR
+40 HLFNALAK

-57 NGNVLF
+57 SGHVLY
-63 ANEKFLSAF
+63 ANENFLNVF
-72 GYSEEDVVGKHH
+72 GYSEEDVLGKHH
-84 SLFCTPETPESAEY
+84 SLFCTASTAESDEY
-98 QTFWARLREGE
+98 RLFWSKLREGE
-109 FHDGE
+109 FQTGE
-114 FLRLDSKGSEVYI
+114 FLRLNSQGQEVYI
-127 QASYNPVRDEE
+127 QASYNPVRDDD
-138 GTLVSV
+138 GNLISV
-144 IKIASNITQAKVLS
+144 IKIASNITDVKSKS

-172 AVIEFDTTGRILN
+172 AVIEFDTTGRILT

-207 MFCEKSHAESEQYQE
+207 QFCEKDHAESEEYSQ
-222 FWQDLAKGEFKSGEF
+222 FWKDLAAGEFKSGEF
-237 MRVNRQGRP
+237 MRLNRHGRP

-251 TYTPILGVNGKPAKV
+251 TYTPILGVNGKPVKV

-286 VNAINR
+286 VNAMNR
-292 SQGVIEFDLGGN
+292 SQGIIEFDLGGH

-310 NFLNLMGYAL
+310 NFLSLTGYSL
-320 GDVVGQH
+320 SDIVGQH

-335 ESSSGAYRT
+335 EASSGAYRA

-355 SGEYLRVGNHGKRVW
+355 SGEYLRVGNHGKRIW

-375 NPIFDLE
+375 NPILDLE
-382 GNPLKVVKFCSD
+382 GNPVKVIKFCSD
-394 ITQTK
+394 ITQSK
-399 LHAIETQARMDS
+399 LQGIETQARMDS
-411 ISGTSCIIEFTAD
+411 VSNTSCILEFNAE
-424 GKILASN
+424 GKILNSN
-431 ELMQKSLGYSNT
+431 ELMQKSLGYSQT
-443 DLLDKSEGFLL
+443 DLSDKSESFLM
-454 FDEDRNDGEH
+454 FDEERNDSNH
-464 FKVWN
+464 FKTWN
-469 QLREGIN
+469 ELREGKN
-476 VQGEM
+476 LAGEF

-499 VMGLDGKLS
+499 VIGLDGKLI
-508 KVVMMVQDITE
+508 KVVLILQDITE
-519 VKLNNLDSAGKL
+519 SKLSRLDAEGKL

-546 GKVLSANSNFLA
+546 GKVLAANGNFLK
-558 LMQYSEEEILGRH
+558 LMEYSAEEILGRH
-571 HRMFVEAKYAAT
+571 HRMFVDAAYAAT
-583 PEYQAFWESL
+583 PQYQAFWESL

-603 KRLAKG
+603 KRVAKG
-609 GREVWIHATY
+609 GREVWIQATY

-630 KVVKFATDVT
+630 KVVKFASDVT
-640 ESKLKNS
+640 QSKLKNS

-662 IEFDLDGHVLNAN
+662 IEFDLDGHVLIAN

-747 NGQVTKVVKYAYDVT
+747 NGNVVKVVKYAYDVT
-762 KEVLL
+762 KEVML
-767 EQGINKKSTEMRER
+767 EQGINKKSGEMRER
-781 VSRLVESITDIS
+781 VSKLVESITDIS
-793 GNSATATQLAQ
+793 GNSAAATQLAE
-804 KGLDAANQGSREL
+804 KGVEAANQGSKEL

-827 QNSSA
+827 QNSSS
-832 KVAEIVRVIGDI
+832 KVSEIVRVIGDI

-886 AREISSLIEES
+886 AREIATLIEES

-907 SQNAAESFEGILN
+907 SQNAAQSFEGILS

-931 ITSSAEQQRELAVA
+931 ITSSAEQQRDLAIA
-945 VNRLIEELTGGIPR
+945 VNRLIEELTGGLEKHLG
-959 TSTGKSA
+959 GKSA

>member
-1 MNTIHTIVVTPI
+1 MTTTTE
-13 ALPQSMN
+13 QSN
-20 QGKTMN
+20 
-26 ENSEQ
+26 
-31 PARTTNHRA
+31 NHRA
-40 HLFDALAR
+40 HLFNALAM
-48 SQACIEFDL
+48 SQACIEFDP
-57 NGNVLF
+57 NGNVLY
-63 ANEKFLSAF
+63 ANDNFLKVF
-72 GYSEEDVVGKHH
+72 GYTEEEVLGKHH
-84 SLFCTPETPESAEY
+84 SLFCNANTVEEDEY
-98 QTFWARLREGE
+98 RLFWNKLRDGE
-109 FHDGE
+109 FQSGE
-114 FLRLDSKGSEVYI
+114 FLRLNSKGQEVYI
-127 QASYNPVRDEE
+127 QASYSPVRDDD
-138 GTLVSV
+138 GNLVSV
-144 IKIASNITQAKVLS
+144 VKIASNITEAKSKS

-166 AIDKTQ
+166 AINKTQ
-172 AVIEFDTTGRILN
+172 AVIEFDTAGRILA

-207 MFCEKSHAESEQYQE
+207 QFCEKQYAESEEYSN
-222 FWQDLAKGEFKSGEF
+222 FWKDLAAGHFKSGEF

-251 TYTPILGVNGKPAKV
+251 TYTPILGVSGKPVKV

-274 AAKLKA
+274 AAKVKA

-286 VNAINR
+286 VSAMNR
-292 SQGVIEFDLGGN
+292 SQGMIEFDLGGN
-304 ILHANE
+304 ILNANE
-310 NFLNLMGYAL
+310 NFLSLTGYSL
-320 GDVVGQH
+320 NDLVGQH

-335 ESSSGAYRT
+335 EARSGAYRA
-344 FWRKLGQGEFD
+344 FWRKLGQGEYD
-355 SGEYLRVGNHGKRVW
+355 SGEYLRVGNHGNRIW

-375 NPIFDLE
+375 NPILDLE
-382 GNPLKVVKFCSD
+382 GNPIKIIKFCSD
-394 ITQTK
+394 ITQSK

-411 ISGTSCIIEFTAD
+411 VSSTSCILELNAD
-424 GKILASN
+424 GKILGSN
-431 ELMQKSLGYSNT
+431 ELMQKSLGYSQA
-443 DLLDKSEGFLL
+443 DLLDKSEGFLM
-454 FDEDRNDGEH
+454 FDEERNESGH
-464 FKVWN
+464 FKNWN
-469 QLREGIN
+469 DLREGKN
-476 VQGEM
+476 LAGEF
-481 RYKGVGGKEIWL
+481 RYKGVGGKEVWL

-499 VMGLDGKLS
+499 VIGLDGQLI
-508 KVVMMVQDITE
+508 KVVLMLQDITE
-519 VKLNNLDSAGKL
+519 SKLSRLDAEGKL

-546 GKVLSANSNFLA
+546 GKVLHANDNFLK
-558 LMQYSEEEILGRH
+558 LMEYSAEEITGRH
-571 HRMFVEAKYAAT
+571 HRMFVDAAYAST
-583 PEYQAFWESL
+583 PQYQAFWESL

-603 KRLAKG
+603 KRVAKG
-609 GREVWIHATY
+609 GREVWIQATY

-630 KVVKFATDVT
+630 KVVKFASDVT
-640 ESKLKNS
+640 ESKLKNA

-662 IEFDLDGHVLNAN
+662 IEFDLDGYVLNAN

-747 NGQVTKVVKYAYDVT
+747 NGNVVKVVKYAYDVT
-762 KEVLL
+762 KEVML
-767 EQGINKKSTEMRER
+767 EQGINKKSGEMRER
-781 VSRLVESITDIS
+781 VSKLVESITEIS
-793 GNSATATQLAQ
+793 GNSATATELAR
-804 KGLDAANQGSREL
+804 KGLEAANLGSKEL

-827 QNSSA
+827 QNSSS
-832 KVAEIVRVIGDI
+832 KVSEIVRVIGDI

-880 ESSSSA
+880 ESSSGA
-886 AREISSLIEES
+886 AREIAALIEES
-897 VAQVEEGVEV
+897 IAQVEEGVEV
-907 SQNAAESFEGILN
+907 SQNAAQSFEGILD

-931 ITSSAEQQRELAVA
+931 ITSSAEQQRDLAIA
-945 VNRLIEELTGGIPR
+945 VNRLIEELTGGLEKHLG
-959 TSTGKSA
+959 SKSA

>member
-1 MNTIHTIVVTPI
+1 MTPNI
-13 ALPQSMN
+13 
-20 QGKTMN
+20 
-26 ENSEQ
+26 EQ
-31 PARTTNHRA
+31 PGKHRT
-40 HLFDALAR
+40 HLFNALAK

-57 NGNVLF
+57 SGHVLY
-63 ANEKFLSAF
+63 ANENFLNVF
-72 GYSEEDVVGKHH
+72 GYSEEDVLGKHH
-84 SLFCTPETPESAEY
+84 SLFCTASTAESDEY
-98 QTFWARLREGE
+98 RLFWSKLREGE
-109 FHDGE
+109 CQTGE
-114 FLRLDSKGSEVYI
+114 FLRLNSQGQEVYI
-127 QASYNPVRDEE
+127 QASYNPVRDDD
-138 GTLVSV
+138 GNLISV
-144 IKIASNITQAKVLS
+144 IKIASNITDVKGKS

-172 AVIEFDTTGRILN
+172 AVIEFDTTGRILT

-207 MFCEKSHAESEQYQE
+207 QFCEKDHAESEEYSQ
-222 FWQDLAKGEFKSGEF
+222 FWKDLAAGEFKSGEF
-237 MRVNRQGRP
+237 MRLNRHGRP

-251 TYTPILGVNGKPAKV
+251 TYTPILGVNGKPVKV
-266 VKFASDIT
+266 IKFASDIT

-286 VNAINR
+286 VNAMNR
-292 SQGVIEFDLGGN
+292 SQGIIEFDLGGH

-310 NFLNLMGYAL
+310 NFLSLTGYSL
-320 GDVVGQH
+320 SDIVGQH

-335 ESSSGAYRT
+335 EASSGAYRA

-355 SGEYLRVGNHGKRVW
+355 SGEYLRVGNHGKRIW

-375 NPIFDLE
+375 NPILDLE
-382 GNPLKVVKFCSD
+382 GNPVKVIKFCSD
-394 ITQTK
+394 ITQSK
-399 LHAIETQARMDS
+399 LQGIETQARMDS
-411 ISGTSCIIEFTAD
+411 VSNTSCILEFNAE
-424 GKILASN
+424 GKILNSN
-431 ELMQKSLGYSNT
+431 ELMQKSLGYSQT
-443 DLLDKSEGFLL
+443 DLSDKSESFLM
-454 FDEDRNDGEH
+454 FDEERNDSNH
-464 FKVWN
+464 FKTWN
-469 QLREGIN
+469 ELREGKN
-476 VQGEM
+476 LAGEF

-499 VMGLDGKLS
+499 VIGLDGKLI
-508 KVVMMVQDITE
+508 KVVLILQDITE
-519 VKLNNLDSAGKL
+519 SKLSRLDAEGKL

-546 GKVLSANSNFLA
+546 GKVLAANGNFLK
-558 LMQYSEEEILGRH
+558 LMEYSAEEILGRH
-571 HRMFVEAKYAAT
+571 HRMFVDAAYAAT
-583 PEYQAFWESL
+583 PQYQAFWESL

-603 KRLAKG
+603 KRVAKG
-609 GREVWIHATY
+609 GREVWIQATY

-630 KVVKFATDVT
+630 KVVKFASDVT
-640 ESKLKNS
+640 QSKLKNS

-662 IEFDLDGHVLNAN
+662 IEFDLDGHVLIAN

-747 NGQVTKVVKYAYDVT
+747 NGNVVKVVKYAYDVT
-762 KEVLL
+762 KEVML
-767 EQGINKKSTEMRER
+767 EQGINKKSGEMRER
-781 VSRLVESITDIS
+781 VSKLVESITDIS
-793 GNSATATQLAQ
+793 GNSAAATQLAE
-804 KGLDAANQGSREL
+804 KGVEAAHQGSREL

-827 QNSSA
+827 QNSSS
-832 KVAEIVRVIGDI
+832 KVSEIVRVIGDI

-886 AREISSLIEES
+886 AREIATLIEES

-907 SQNAAESFEGILN
+907 SQNAAQSFEGILS

-931 ITSSAEQQRELAVA
+931 ITSSAEQQRDLAIA
-945 VNRLIEELTGGIPR
+945 VNRLIEELTGGLEKH
-959 TSTGKSA
+959 TGSKTA

>member
-1 MNTIHTIVVTPI
+1 MTPNI
-13 ALPQSMN
+13 
-20 QGKTMN
+20 
-26 ENSEQ
+26 EQ
-31 PARTTNHRA
+31 PGKHRT
-40 HLFDALAR
+40 HLFNALAKG
-48 SQACIEFDL
+48 QACIEFDL
-57 NGNVLF
+57 SGHVLY
-63 ANEKFLSAF
+63 ANENFLNVF
-72 GYSEEDVVGKHH
+72 GYSEEDVLGKHH
-84 SLFCTPETPESAEY
+84 SLFCTASTAESDEY
-98 QTFWARLREGE
+98 RLFWSKLREGE
-109 FHDGE
+109 FQTGE
-114 FLRLDSKGSEVYI
+114 FLRLNSQGQEVYI
-127 QASYNPVRDEE
+127 QASYNPVRDDD
-138 GTLVSV
+138 GNLISV
-144 IKIASNITQAKVLS
+144 IKIASNITDVKSKS

-172 AVIEFDTTGRILN
+172 AVIEFDTTGRILT

-207 MFCEKSHAESEQYQE
+207 QFCEKDYAESEEYSQ
-222 FWQDLAKGEFKSGEF
+222 FWKDLAAGEFKSGEF
-237 MRVNRQGRP
+237 MRLNRHGRP

-251 TYTPILGVNGKPAKV
+251 TYTPILGVNGKPVKV

-286 VNAINR
+286 VNAMNR
-292 SQGVIEFDLGGN
+292 SQGIIEFDLGGH

-310 NFLNLMGYAL
+310 NFLSLTGYSL
-320 GDVVGQH
+320 SDIVGQH
-327 HSMFVDKE
+327 HSIFVDKE
-335 ESSSGAYRT
+335 EASSGAYRA

-355 SGEYLRVGNHGKRVW
+355 SGEYLRVGNHGKRIW

-375 NPIFDLE
+375 NPILDLE
-382 GNPLKVVKFCSD
+382 GNPVKVIKFCSD
-394 ITQTK
+394 ITQSK
-399 LHAIETQARMDS
+399 LQGIETQARMDS
-411 ISGTSCIIEFTAD
+411 VSNTSCILEFNAE
-424 GKILASN
+424 GKILDSN
-431 ELMQKSLGYSNT
+431 ELMQKSLGYSQT
-443 DLLDKSEGFLL
+443 DLSDKSESFLM
-454 FDEDRNDGEH
+454 FDEERNDSNH
-464 FKVWN
+464 FKTWN
-469 QLREGIN
+469 ELREGKN
-476 VQGEM
+476 LAGEF

-499 VMGLDGKLS
+499 VIGLDGKLI
-508 KVVMMVQDITE
+508 KVVLILQDITE
-519 VKLNNLDSAGKL
+519 SKLSRLDAEGKL

-546 GKVLSANSNFLA
+546 GKVLAANGNFLK
-558 LMQYSEEEILGRH
+558 LMEYSAEEILGRH
-571 HRMFVEAKYAAT
+571 HRMFVDAAYAAT
-583 PEYQAFWESL
+583 PQYQAFWESL

-603 KRLAKG
+603 KRVAKG
-609 GREVWIHATY
+609 GREVWIQATY

-630 KVVKFATDVT
+630 KVVKFASDVT
-640 ESKLKNS
+640 QSKLKNS

-662 IEFDLDGHVLNAN
+662 IEFDLDGHVLIAN

-747 NGQVTKVVKYAYDVT
+747 NGNVVKVVKYAYDVT
-762 KEVLL
+762 KEVML
-767 EQGINKKSTEMRER
+767 EQGINKKSGEMRER
-781 VSRLVESITDIS
+781 VSKLVESITDIS
-793 GNSATATQLAQ
+793 GNSAAATQLAE
-804 KGLDAANQGSREL
+804 KGVEAANQGSKEL

-827 QNSSA
+827 QNSSS
-832 KVAEIVRVIGDI
+832 KVSEIVRVIGDI

-886 AREISSLIEES
+886 AREIATLIEES

-907 SQNAAESFEGILN
+907 SQNAAQSFEGILS

-931 ITSSAEQQRELAVA
+931 ITSSAEQQRDLAIA
-945 VNRLIEELTGGIPR
+945 VNRLIEELTGGLEKHLG
-959 TSTGKSA
+959 GKSA

>member
-1 MNTIHTIVVTPI
+1 MTPNI
-13 ALPQSMN
+13 
-20 QGKTMN
+20 
-26 ENSEQ
+26 EQ
-31 PARTTNHRA
+31 PGKHRT
-40 HLFDALAR
+40 HLFNALAK

-57 NGNVLF
+57 SGHVLH
-63 ANEKFLSAF
+63 ANENFLNVF
-72 GYSEEDVVGKHH
+72 GYSEEDVLGKHH
-84 SLFCTPETPESAEY
+84 SLFCTASTAESDEY
-98 QTFWARLREGE
+98 RLFWSKLREGE
-109 FHDGE
+109 FQTGE
-114 FLRLDSKGSEVYI
+114 FLRLNSQGQEVYI
-127 QASYNPVRDEE
+127 QASYNPVRDDD
-138 GTLVSV
+138 GNLISV
-144 IKIASNITQAKVLS
+144 IKIASNITDVKSKS

-172 AVIEFDTTGRILN
+172 AVIEFDTTGRILT

-207 MFCEKSHAESEQYQE
+207 QFCEKDYAESEEYSQ
-222 FWQDLAKGEFKSGEF
+222 FWKDLAAGEFKSGEF
-237 MRVNRQGRP
+237 MRLNRHGRP

-251 TYTPILGVNGKPAKV
+251 TYTPILGVNGKPVKV

-286 VNAINR
+286 VNAMNR
-292 SQGVIEFDLGGN
+292 SQGIIEFDLGGH

-310 NFLNLMGYAL
+310 NFLSLTGYSL
-320 GDVVGQH
+320 SDIVGQH
-327 HSMFVDKE
+327 HSIFVDKE
-335 ESSSGAYRT
+335 EASSGAYRA

-355 SGEYLRVGNHGKRVW
+355 SGEYLRVGNHGKRIW

-375 NPIFDLE
+375 NPILDLE
-382 GNPLKVVKFCSD
+382 GNPVKVIKFCSD
-394 ITQTK
+394 ITQSK
-399 LHAIETQARMDS
+399 LQGIETQARMDS
-411 ISGTSCIIEFTAD
+411 VSNTSCILEFNAE
-424 GKILASN
+424 GKILDSN
-431 ELMQKSLGYSNT
+431 ELMQKSLGYSQT
-443 DLLDKSEGFLL
+443 DLSDKSESFLM
-454 FDEDRNDGEH
+454 FDEERNDSNH
-464 FKVWN
+464 FKTWN
-469 QLREGIN
+469 ELREGKN
-476 VQGEM
+476 LAGEF

-499 VMGLDGKLS
+499 VIGLDGKLI
-508 KVVMMVQDITE
+508 KVVLILQDITE
-519 VKLNNLDSAGKL
+519 SKLSRLDAEGKL

-546 GKVLSANSNFLA
+546 GKVLAANNNFLK
-558 LMQYSEEEILGRH
+558 LMEYSAEEILGRH
-571 HRMFVEAKYAAT
+571 HRMFVDAAYAAT
-583 PEYQAFWESL
+583 PQYQAFWESL

-603 KRLAKG
+603 KRVAKG
-609 GREVWIHATY
+609 GREVWIQATY

-630 KVVKFATDVT
+630 KVVKFASDVT
-640 ESKLKNS
+640 QSKLKNS

-662 IEFDLDGHVLNAN
+662 IEFDLDGHVLIAN

-747 NGQVTKVVKYAYDVT
+747 NGNVVKVVKYAYDVT
-762 KEVLL
+762 KEVML
-767 EQGINKKSTEMRER
+767 EQGINKKSGEMRER
-781 VSRLVESITDIS
+781 VSKLVESITDIS
-793 GNSATATQLAQ
+793 GNSAAATQLAE
-804 KGLDAANQGSREL
+804 KGVEAAHQGSREL

-827 QNSSA
+827 QNSSS
-832 KVAEIVRVIGDI
+832 KVSEIVRVIGDI

-886 AREISSLIEES
+886 AREIATLIEES

-907 SQNAAESFEGILN
+907 SQNAAQSFEGILS

-931 ITSSAEQQRELAVA
+931 ITSSAEQQRDLAIA
-945 VNRLIEELTGGIPR
+945 VNRLIEELTGGLEKH
-959 TSTGKSA
+959 TGSKTA

>member
-1 MNTIHTIVVTPI
+1 MTPNI
-13 ALPQSMN
+13 
-20 QGKTMN
+20 
-26 ENSEQ
+26 EQ
-31 PARTTNHRA
+31 PNLHSI
-40 HLFDALAR
+40 HLFNALAQ

-57 NGNVLF
+57 NGNVMY
-63 ANEKFLSAF
+63 ANQNFLNLF
-72 GYSEEDVVGKHH
+72 GYSEADVLGKHH
-84 SLFCTPETPESAEY
+84 SLFCTASTAESDEY
-98 QTFWARLREGE
+98 LLFWSKLREGE
-109 FHDGE
+109 FQTGE
-114 FLRLDSKGSEVYI
+114 FLRLNSQGQEVYI
-127 QASYNPVRDEE
+127 QASYNPVRDDA
-138 GTLVSV
+138 GNLISV
-144 IKIASNITQAKVLS
+144 FKIASDITDVKSKS

-172 AVIEFDTTGRILN
+172 AVIEFDTSGRILT
-185 ANDNFLNTMG
+185 ANDNFLSTMG

-201 VGQHHR
+201 IGQHHR
-207 MFCEKSHAESEQYQE
+207 QFCEKSHAESEEYSQ
-222 FWQDLAKGEFKSGEF
+222 FWKDLAAGKFKSGEF
-237 MRVNRQGRP
+237 MRLNRHGRP

-251 TYTPILGVNGKPAKV
+251 TYTPILGVNGKPVKI

-280 IEDDGK
+280 IEDEGK
-286 VNAINR
+286 VSAMNR
-292 SQGVIEFDLGGN
+292 SQGIIEFDLGGH

-310 NFLNLMGYAL
+310 NFLSLTGYSL
-320 GDVVGQH
+320 SDIVGQH

-335 ESSSGAYRT
+335 EASSGAYRA
-344 FWRKLGQGEFD
+344 FWRNLGQGEFD
-355 SGEYLRVGNHGKRVW
+355 SGEYLRVGNHGKRIW

-375 NPIFDLE
+375 NPILDLE
-382 GNPLKVVKFCSD
+382 GNPVKVIKFCSD
-394 ITQTK
+394 ITQSK

-411 ISGTSCIIEFTAD
+411 VSNTSCILEFNAE
-424 GKILASN
+424 GKILHSN
-431 ELMQKSLGYSNT
+431 ELMQKSLGYSQADLT
-443 DLLDKSEGFLL
+443 DKPESFLM
-454 FDEDRNDGEH
+454 FDEERNDSNH

-469 QLREGIN
+469 ELREGKN
-476 VQGEM
+476 LAGEF

-499 VMGLDGKLS
+499 VIGLDGKLI
-508 KVVMMVQDITE
+508 KVVLMLQDITE
-519 VKLNNLDSAGKL
+519 SKLSRLDAEGKL

-546 GKVLSANSNFLA
+546 GKVLAANNNFLK
-558 LMQYSEEEILGRH
+558 LMEYSAEEILGRH
-571 HRMFVEAKYAAT
+571 HRMFVDAAYAAT
-583 PEYQAFWESL
+583 PQYQAFWESL

-603 KRLAKG
+603 KRVAKG
-609 GREVWIHATY
+609 GREVWIQATY

-630 KVVKFATDVT
+630 KVVKFASDVT
-640 ESKLKNS
+640 QSKLKNS

-662 IEFDLDGHVLNAN
+662 IEFDLDGHVLTAN

-747 NGQVTKVVKYAYDVT
+747 NGNVVKVVKYAYDVT
-762 KEVLL
+762 KEVML
-767 EQGINKKSTEMRER
+767 EQGINKKSGEMRER
-781 VSRLVESITDIS
+781 VSKLVESITDIS
-793 GNSATATQLAQ
+793 GNSATATQLAE
-804 KGLDAANQGSREL
+804 KGLEAAHQGSRDL

-827 QNSSA
+827 QNSSS
-832 KVAEIVRVIGDI
+832 KVSEIVRVIGDI

-886 AREISSLIEES
+886 AREIATLIEES

-907 SQNAAESFEGILN
+907 SQNAAQSFEGILS

-931 ITSSAEQQRELAVA
+931 ITSSAEQQRDLAIA
-945 VNRLIEELTGGIPR
+945 VNRLIEELTGGLEKHLG
-959 TSTGKSA
+959 GKSA

>member
-1 MNTIHTIVVTPI
+1 MTPNI
-13 ALPQSMN
+13 
-20 QGKTMN
+20 
-26 ENSEQ
+26 EQ
-31 PARTTNHRA
+31 PGKHRT
-40 HLFDALAR
+40 HLFNALAK

-57 NGNVLF
+57 NGNVLY
-63 ANEKFLSAF
+63 ANENFLNVF
-72 GYSEEDVVGKHH
+72 GYSEEDVLGKHH
-84 SLFCTPETPESAEY
+84 SLFCTASTAESDEY
-98 QTFWARLREGE
+98 RLFWSKLREGE
-109 FHDGE
+109 FQSGE
-114 FLRLDSKGSEVYI
+114 FLRLDSQGQEVYI
-127 QASYNPVRDEE
+127 QASYNPVRDDD
-138 GTLVSV
+138 GNLISV
-144 IKIASNITQAKVLS
+144 IKIASNITDAKSKS

-172 AVIEFDTTGRILN
+172 AVIEFDTAGRILA
-185 ANDNFLNTMG
+185 ANDNFLNAMG

-207 MFCEKSHAESEQYQE
+207 QFCEKNYAESEEYSN
-222 FWQDLAKGEFKSGEF
+222 FWKDLAAGEFKSGEF
-237 MRVNRQGRP
+237 MRLNRHGRP

-251 TYTPILGVNGKPAKV
+251 TYTPILGVNGKPVKV

-274 AAKLKA
+274 AAKTKA

-286 VNAINR
+286 VNAMNR
-292 SQGVIEFDLGGN
+292 SQGIIEFDLGGH

-310 NFLNLMGYAL
+310 NFLSLTGYSL
-320 GDVVGQH
+320 SDIVGQH

-335 ESSSGAYRT
+335 EASSGAYRA
-344 FWRKLGQGEFD
+344 FWRKLGQGEYD
-355 SGEYLRVGNHGKRVW
+355 SGEYLRVGNHGKRIW

-375 NPIFDLE
+375 NPILDLE
-382 GNPLKVVKFCSD
+382 GNPVKVIKFCSD
-394 ITQTK
+394 ITQSK

-411 ISGTSCIIEFTAD
+411 VSNTSCILEFNAE
-424 GKILASN
+424 GKILNSN
-431 ELMQKSLGYSNT
+431 ELMQKSLGYSQA
-443 DLLDKSEGFLL
+443 DLADKSESFLM
-454 FDEDRNDGEH
+454 FDEERNDSNH
-464 FKVWN
+464 FKIWN
-469 QLREGIN
+469 DLREGKN
-476 VQGEM
+476 LAGEF

-499 VMGLDGKLS
+499 VIGLEGQLI
-508 KVVMMVQDITE
+508 KVVLMLQDITDA
-519 VKLNNLDSAGKL
+519 KLSRLDAEGKL

-546 GKVLSANSNFLA
+546 GKVLAANGNFLK
-558 LMQYSEEEILGRH
+558 LMEYSTEEIIGRH
-571 HRMFVEAKYAAT
+571 HRMFVDAAYAAT
-583 PEYQAFWESL
+583 PQYQAFWESL

-603 KRLAKG
+603 KRVAKG
-609 GREVWIHATY
+609 GREVWIQATY

-630 KVVKFATDVT
+630 KVVKFASDVT
-640 ESKLKNS
+640 HSKLKNS
-647 EFEAKVEAINLGQAV
+647 EFEAKVDAINLGQAV

-747 NGQVTKVVKYAYDVT
+747 NGNVVKVVKYAYDVT
-762 KEVLL
+762 KEVML
-767 EQGINKKSTEMRER
+767 EQGINKKSSEMRER
-781 VSRLVESITDIS
+781 VSKLVESITDIS
-793 GNSATATQLAQ
+793 GNSAAATQLAE
-804 KGLDAANQGSREL
+804 KGVEAAHQGSREL

-827 QNSSA
+827 QNSSS
-832 KVAEIVRVIGDI
+832 KVSEIVRVIGDI

-886 AREISSLIEES
+886 AREIATLIEES

-907 SQNAAESFEGILN
+907 SQNAAQSFEGILS

-931 ITSSAEQQRELAVA
+931 ITSSAEQQRDLAIA
-945 VNRLIEELTGGIPR
+945 VNCLIEELTGGLEKH
-959 TSTGKSA
+959 TGSKTA

>member
-1 MNTIHTIVVTPI
+1 MTPN
-13 ALPQSMN
+13 P
-20 QGKTMN
+20 
-26 ENSEQ
+26 EQ
-31 PARTTNHRA
+31 LNNHRT
-40 HLFDALAR
+40 HLFNALAM

-57 NGNVLF
+57 NGNVLY
-63 ANEKFLSAF
+63 ANANFLSVF
-72 GYSEEDVVGKHH
+72 GYTEEEVLGKHH
-84 SLFCTPETPESAEY
+84 SLFCTVSTKESEEY
-98 QTFWARLREGE
+98 SLFWNKLREGE
-109 FHDGE
+109 FQSGE
-114 FLRLDSKGSEVYI
+114 FLRLDSQGQEVYI
-127 QASYNPVRDEE
+127 QASYNPVRDDD
-138 GTLVSV
+138 GNLVSV
-144 IKIASNITQAKVLS
+144 IKIASNITEAKSKS

-172 AVIEFDTTGRILN
+172 AVIEFDTTGRILT

-207 MFCEKSHAESEQYQE
+207 QFCEKHYAESEEYSN
-222 FWQDLAKGEFKSGEF
+222 FWKDLAAGEFKSGEF
-237 MRVNRQGRP
+237 MRLNRQGRP

-251 TYTPILGVNGKPAKV
+251 TYTPILGVNGKPVKV

-274 AAKLKA
+274 AAKIKA

-286 VNAINR
+286 VNAMNR
-292 SQGVIEFDLGGN
+292 SQGIIEFDLGGN
-304 ILHANE
+304 ILNANE
-310 NFLNLMGYAL
+310 NFLSLTGYSL
-320 GDVVGQH
+320 GDIVGQH

-335 ESSSGAYRT
+335 EASSGAYRA

-355 SGEYLRVGNHGKRVW
+355 SGEYLRVGNQGKRIW

-375 NPIFDLE
+375 NPILDLE
-382 GNPLKVVKFCSD
+382 GNPVKVIKFCSD
-394 ITQTK
+394 ITQSK

-411 ISGTSCIIEFTAD
+411 VSSTSCILEFNAE
-424 GKILASN
+424 GKILNSN
-431 ELMQKSLGYSNT
+431 ELMQKSLGYSQA
-443 DLLDKSEGFLL
+443 DLVDKSEGFLM
-454 FDEDRNDGEH
+454 FDEERNDSNH
-464 FKVWN
+464 FKTWN
-469 QLREGIN
+469 DLREGKN
-476 VQGEM
+476 LTGEF

-499 VMGLDGKLS
+499 VIGLEGQLI
-508 KVVMMVQDITE
+508 KVVLMLQDITE
-519 VKLNNLDSAGKL
+519 SKLSRLDAEGKL

-546 GKVLSANSNFLA
+546 GKVLYANDNFLK
-558 LMQYSEEEILGRH
+558 LMEYSAEEITGRH
-571 HRMFVEAKYAAT
+571 HRMFVDAAYAAT
-583 PEYQAFWESL
+583 PQYQAFWESL

-603 KRLAKG
+603 KRVAKG
-609 GREVWIHATY
+609 GREVWIQATY
-619 NPIYDPRGNLV
+619 NPIYDPRGNLI
-630 KVVKFATDVT
+630 KVVKFASDVT
-640 ESKLKNS
+640 QSKLKNS

-747 NGQVTKVVKYAYDVT
+747 NGNVVKVVKYAYDVT
-762 KEVLL
+762 KEVML
-767 EQGINKKSTEMRER
+767 EQGINKKSGEMRER
-781 VSRLVESITDIS
+781 VSKLVESITDIS
-793 GNSATATQLAQ
+793 GNSTTATQLAE
-804 KGLDAANQGSREL
+804 KGLEAANLGSKEL

-827 QNSSA
+827 QSSSS
-832 KVAEIVRVIGDI
+832 KVSEIVRVIGDI

-886 AREISSLIEES
+886 AREIATLIEES

-907 SQNAAESFEGILN
+907 SQNAAQSFEGILS

-931 ITSSAEQQRELAVA
+931 ITSSAEQQRDLAIA
-945 VNRLIEELTGGIPR
+945 VNRLIEELTGGLEKHLG
-959 TSTGKSA
+959 SKSA

>member
-1 MNTIHTIVVTPI
+1 MTPNI
-13 ALPQSMN
+13 
-20 QGKTMN
+20 
-26 ENSEQ
+26 EQ
-31 PARTTNHRA
+31 PGKHRT
-40 HLFDALAR
+40 HLFNALAK

-57 NGNVLF
+57 NGNVLY
-63 ANEKFLSAF
+63 ANENFLNVF
-72 GYSEEDVVGKHH
+72 GYSEEDVLGKHH
-84 SLFCTPETPESAEY
+84 SLFCTASTAESDEY
-98 QTFWARLREGE
+98 RLFWSKLREGE
-109 FHDGE
+109 FQSGE
-114 FLRLDSKGSEVYI
+114 FLRLDSQGQEVYV
-127 QASYNPVRDEE
+127 QASYNPVRDDD
-138 GTLVSV
+138 GNLISV
-144 IKIASNITQAKVLS
+144 IKIASNITDAKSKS

-172 AVIEFDTTGRILN
+172 AVIEFDTAGRILA
-185 ANDNFLNTMG
+185 ANDNFLNAMG

-207 MFCEKSHAESEQYQE
+207 QFCEKNYAESEEYSN
-222 FWQDLAKGEFKSGEF
+222 FWKDLAAGEFKSGEF
-237 MRVNRQGRP
+237 MRLNRHGRP

-251 TYTPILGVNGKPAKV
+251 TYTPILGVNGKPVKV

-274 AAKLKA
+274 AAKTKA

-286 VNAINR
+286 VNAMNR
-292 SQGVIEFDLGGN
+292 SQGIIEFDLGGH

-310 NFLNLMGYAL
+310 NFLSLTGYSL
-320 GDVVGQH
+320 SDIVGQH

-335 ESSSGAYRT
+335 EASSGAYRA
-344 FWRKLGQGEFD
+344 FWRKLGQGEYD
-355 SGEYLRVGNHGKRVW
+355 SGEYLRVGNHGKRIW

-375 NPIFDLE
+375 NPILDLE
-382 GNPLKVVKFCSD
+382 GNPVKVIKFCSD
-394 ITQTK
+394 ITQSK

-411 ISGTSCIIEFTAD
+411 VSNTSCILQFNAE
-424 GKILASN
+424 GKILNSN
-431 ELMQKSLGYSNT
+431 ELMQKSLGYSQA
-443 DLLDKSEGFLL
+443 DLADKSESFLM
-454 FDEDRNDGEH
+454 FDEERNDSNH
-464 FKVWN
+464 FKIWN
-469 QLREGIN
+469 DLREGKN
-476 VQGEM
+476 LAGEF

-499 VMGLDGKLS
+499 VIGLEGQLI
-508 KVVMMVQDITE
+508 KVVLMLQDITDA
-519 VKLNNLDSAGKL
+519 KLSRLDAEGKL

-546 GKVLSANSNFLA
+546 GKVLAANGNFLK
-558 LMQYSEEEILGRH
+558 LMEYSTEEIIGRH
-571 HRMFVEAKYAAT
+571 HRMFVDAAYAAT
-583 PEYQAFWESL
+583 PQYQAFWESL

-603 KRLAKG
+603 KRVAKG
-609 GREVWIHATY
+609 GREVWIQATY

-630 KVVKFATDVT
+630 KVVKFASDVT
-640 ESKLKNS
+640 HSKLKNS

-747 NGQVTKVVKYAYDVT
+747 NGNVVKVVKYAYDVT
-762 KEVLL
+762 KEVML
-767 EQGINKKSTEMRER
+767 EQGINKKSGEMRER
-781 VSRLVESITDIS
+781 VSKLVESITDIS
-793 GNSATATQLAQ
+793 GNSAAATQLAE
-804 KGLDAANQGSREL
+804 KGVEAAHQGSREL

-827 QNSSA
+827 QNSSS
-832 KVAEIVRVIGDI
+832 KVSEIVRVIGDI

-886 AREISSLIEES
+886 AREIATLIEES

-907 SQNAAESFEGILN
+907 SQNAAQSFEGILS

-931 ITSSAEQQRELAVA
+931 ITSSAEQQRDLAIA
-945 VNRLIEELTGGIPR
+945 VNRLIEELTGGIEKH
-959 TSTGKSA
+959 TGSKTA

>member
-1 MNTIHTIVVTPI
+1 MTPNI
-13 ALPQSMN
+13 
-20 QGKTMN
+20 
-26 ENSEQ
+26 EQ
-31 PARTTNHRA
+31 PGKHRT
-40 HLFDALAR
+40 HLFNALAK

-57 NGNVLF
+57 NGNVLY
-63 ANEKFLSAF
+63 ANENFLNVF
-72 GYSEEDVVGKHH
+72 GYSEEDVLGKHH
-84 SLFCTPETPESAEY
+84 SLFCTASTAESDEY
-98 QTFWARLREGE
+98 RLFWSKLREGE
-109 FHDGE
+109 FQSGE
-114 FLRLDSKGSEVYI
+114 FLRLDSQGQEVYI
-127 QASYNPVRDEE
+127 QASYNPVRDDD
-138 GTLVSV
+138 GNLISV
-144 IKIASNITQAKVLS
+144 IKIASNITDAKSKS

-172 AVIEFDTTGRILN
+172 AVIEFDTAGRILA
-185 ANDNFLNTMG
+185 ANDNFLNAMG

-207 MFCEKSHAESEQYQE
+207 QFCEKNYAESEEYSN
-222 FWQDLAKGEFKSGEF
+222 FWKDLAAGEFKSGEF
-237 MRVNRQGRP
+237 MRLNRHGRP

-251 TYTPILGVNGKPAKV
+251 TYTPILGVNGKPVKV

-274 AAKLKA
+274 AAKTKA

-286 VNAINR
+286 VNAMNR
-292 SQGVIEFDLGGN
+292 SQGIIEFDLGGH

-310 NFLNLMGYAL
+310 NFLSLTGYSL
-320 GDVVGQH
+320 SDIVGQH

-335 ESSSGAYRT
+335 EASSGAYRA
-344 FWRKLGQGEFD
+344 FWRKLGQGEYD
-355 SGEYLRVGNHGKRVW
+355 SGEYLRVGNHGKRIW

-375 NPIFDLE
+375 NPILDLE
-382 GNPLKVVKFCSD
+382 GNPVKVIKFCSD
-394 ITQTK
+394 ITQSK

-411 ISGTSCIIEFTAD
+411 VSNTSCILQFNAE
-424 GKILASN
+424 GKILNSN
-431 ELMQKSLGYSNT
+431 ELIQKSLGYSQA
-443 DLLDKSEGFLL
+443 DLADKSESFLM
-454 FDEDRNDGEH
+454 FDEERNDSNH
-464 FKVWN
+464 FKIWN
-469 QLREGIN
+469 DLREGKN
-476 VQGEM
+476 LAGEF

-499 VMGLDGKLS
+499 VIGLEGQLI
-508 KVVMMVQDITE
+508 KVVLMLQDITDA
-519 VKLNNLDSAGKL
+519 KLSRLDAEGKL

-546 GKVLSANSNFLA
+546 GKVLAANGNFLK
-558 LMQYSEEEILGRH
+558 LMEYSAEEIIGRH
-571 HRMFVEAKYAAT
+571 HRMFVDAAYAAT
-583 PEYQAFWESL
+583 PQYQAFWESL

-603 KRLAKG
+603 KRVAKG
-609 GREVWIHATY
+609 GREVWIQATY

-630 KVVKFATDVT
+630 KVVKFASDVT
-640 ESKLKNS
+640 HSKLKNS

-747 NGQVTKVVKYAYDVT
+747 NGNVVKVVKYAYDVT
-762 KEVLL
+762 KEVML
-767 EQGINKKSTEMRER
+767 EQGINKKSSEMRER
-781 VSRLVESITDIS
+781 VSKLVESITDIS
-793 GNSATATQLAQ
+793 GNSAAATQLAE
-804 KGLDAANQGSREL
+804 KGVEAAHQGSREL

-827 QNSSA
+827 QNSSS
-832 KVAEIVRVIGDI
+832 KVSEIVRVIGDI

-886 AREISSLIEES
+886 AREIATLIEES

-907 SQNAAESFEGILN
+907 SQNAAQSFEGILN

-931 ITSSAEQQRELAVA
+931 ITSSAEQQRDLAIA
-945 VNRLIEELTGGIPR
+945 VNRLIEELTGGLEKH
-959 TSTGKSA
+959 TGSKTA

>member
-1 MNTIHTIVVTPI
+1 MTPNI
-13 ALPQSMN
+13 
-20 QGKTMN
+20 
-26 ENSEQ
+26 EQ
-31 PARTTNHRA
+31 PGKHRT
-40 HLFDALAR
+40 HLFNALAK

-57 NGNVLF
+57 NGNVLY
-63 ANEKFLSAF
+63 ANENFLNVF
-72 GYSEEDVVGKHH
+72 GYSEEDVLGKHH
-84 SLFCTPETPESAEY
+84 SLFCTASTAESDEY
-98 QTFWARLREGE
+98 RLFWSKLREGE
-109 FHDGE
+109 FQSGE
-114 FLRLDSKGSEVYI
+114 FLRLDSQGQEVYI
-127 QASYNPVRDEE
+127 QASYNPVRDDD
-138 GTLVSV
+138 GNLISV
-144 IKIASNITQAKVLS
+144 IKIASNITDAKSKS

-172 AVIEFDTTGRILN
+172 AVIEFDTAGRILA
-185 ANDNFLNTMG
+185 ANDNFLNAMG

-207 MFCEKSHAESEQYQE
+207 QFCEKNYAESEEYSN
-222 FWQDLAKGEFKSGEF
+222 FWKDLAAGEFKSGEF
-237 MRVNRQGRP
+237 MRLNRHGRP

-251 TYTPILGVNGKPAKV
+251 TYTPILGVNGKPVKV

-274 AAKLKA
+274 AAKTKA

-286 VNAINR
+286 VNAMNR
-292 SQGVIEFDLGGN
+292 SQGIIEFDLGGN

-310 NFLNLMGYAL
+310 NFLSLTGYSLA
-320 GDVVGQH
+320 DIVGQH

-335 ESSSGAYRT
+335 EASSGAYRA

-355 SGEYLRVGNHGKRVW
+355 SGEYLRVGNHGKRIW

-375 NPIFDLE
+375 NPILDLE
-382 GNPLKVVKFCSD
+382 GNPVKVIKFCSD
-394 ITQTK
+394 ITQSK

-411 ISGTSCIIEFTAD
+411 VSSTSCILEFNAE
-424 GKILASN
+424 GKILNSN
-431 ELMQKSLGYSNT
+431 ELMQKSLGYSQA
-443 DLLDKSEGFLL
+443 DLIDKSEGFLM
-454 FDEDRNDGEH
+454 FDEERNDSSH
-464 FKVWN
+464 FKIWN
-469 QLREGIN
+469 DLREGKN
-476 VQGEM
+476 LVGEF

-499 VMGLDGKLS
+499 VIGLEGQLI
-508 KVVMMVQDITE
+508 KVVLMLQDITE
-519 VKLNNLDSAGKL
+519 SKLSRLDAEGKL

-546 GKVLSANSNFLA
+546 GKVLAANSNFLK
-558 LMQYSEEEILGRH
+558 LMEYSAEEITGRH
-571 HRMFVEAKYAAT
+571 HRMFVDAAYAAT
-583 PEYQAFWESL
+583 PQYQAFWESL

-603 KRLAKG
+603 KRVAKG
-609 GREVWIHATY
+609 GREVWIQATY

-630 KVVKFATDVT
+630 KVVKFASDVT

-747 NGQVTKVVKYAYDVT
+747 NGNVVKVVKYAYDVT
-762 KEVLL
+762 KEVML
-767 EQGINKKSTEMRER
+767 EQGINKKSGEMRER
-781 VSRLVESITDIS
+781 VSKLVDSITDIS
-793 GNSATATQLAQ
+793 SNSATATQLAE
-804 KGLDAANQGSREL
+804 KGLNAAHQGSREL

-827 QNSSA
+827 QNSSS
-832 KVAEIVRVIGDI
+832 KVSEIVRVIGDI

-886 AREISSLIEES
+886 AREIATLIEES

-907 SQNAAESFEGILN
+907 SQNAAQSFEGILS

-931 ITSSAEQQRELAVA
+931 ITSSAEQQRDLAVA
-945 VNRLIEELTGGIPR
+945 VNRLIEELTGGLEKH
-959 TSTGKSA
+959 TGSKTA

>member
-1 MNTIHTIVVTPI
+1 MTPNT
-13 ALPQSMN
+13 
-20 QGKTMN
+20 
-26 ENSEQ
+26 EQ
-31 PARTTNHRA
+31 PNNHRI
-40 HLFDALAR
+40 HLFNALTQ

-57 NGNVLF
+57 NGTVLY
-63 ANEKFLSAF
+63 ANEYFLNVF
-72 GYSEEDVVGKHH
+72 GYSKDEVLGKHH
-84 SLFCTPETPESAEY
+84 SLFCTESTAESDEY
-98 QTFWARLREGE
+98 QLFWSKLREGE
-109 FHDGE
+109 FQSGE
-114 FLRLDSKGSEVYI
+114 FLRLDSQGQEVYI
-127 QASYNPVRDEE
+127 QASYNPVRDDD
-138 GTLVSV
+138 GNLVSV
-144 IKIASNITQAKVLS
+144 IKIASNITEAKSRS

-172 AVIEFDTTGRILN
+172 AVIEFDTSGRILA
-185 ANDNFLNTMG
+185 ANDNFLDTMG

-207 MFCEKSHAESEQYQE
+207 QFCEKNHAESEEYSN
-222 FWQDLAKGEFKSGEF
+222 FWKDLAAGEFKSGEF
-237 MRVNRQGRP
+237 MRLNRHGRP

-251 TYTPILGVNGKPAKV
+251 TYTPILGLNGKPVKI

-274 AAKLKA
+274 ATKMKA

-286 VNAINR
+286 VNAMNR
-292 SQGVIEFDLGGN
+292 SQGIIEFDLGGN

-310 NFLNLMGYAL
+310 NFLSLTGYSLA
-320 GDVVGQH
+320 DIVGKH

-335 ESSSGAYRT
+335 EASSGAYRA

-355 SGEYLRVGNHGKRVW
+355 SGEYLRVGNHGKRIW

-375 NPIFDLE
+375 NPILDLE
-382 GNPLKVVKFCSD
+382 GNPVKVIKFCSD
-394 ITQTK
+394 ITQSK
-399 LHAIETQARMDS
+399 LHAIETQTRMDS
-411 ISGTSCIIEFTAD
+411 VSSTSCILEFNAE
-424 GKILASN
+424 GKILNSN
-431 ELMQKSLGYSNT
+431 ELMQKSLGYSQA
-443 DLLDKSEGFLL
+443 DLIDKSEGFLM
-454 FDEDRNDGEH
+454 FDEERNDSSH
-464 FKVWN
+464 FKIWN
-469 QLREGIN
+469 DLREGKN
-476 VQGEM
+476 LVGEF

-499 VMGLDGKLS
+499 VIGLDGQLI
-508 KVVMMVQDITE
+508 KVVLMLQDITE
-519 VKLNNLDSAGKL
+519 SKLSRLDAEGKL

-546 GKVLSANSNFLA
+546 GKVLAANNNFLK
-558 LMQYSEEEILGRH
+558 LMEYSAEEITGRH
-571 HRMFVEAKYAAT
+571 HRMFVDAAYAAT
-583 PEYQAFWESL
+583 PQYQAFWESL

-603 KRLAKG
+603 KRVAKG
-609 GREVWIHATY
+609 GREVWIQATY
-619 NPIYDPRGNLV
+619 NPIYDPRGNLL
-630 KVVKFATDVT
+630 KVVKFASDVT

-747 NGQVTKVVKYAYDVT
+747 NGNVVKVVKYAYDVT
-762 KEVLL
+762 KEVML
-767 EQGINKKSTEMRER
+767 EQGINKKSGEMRER
-781 VSRLVESITDIS
+781 VSKLVDSITDIS
-793 GNSATATQLAQ
+793 SNSATATQLAE

-827 QNSSA
+827 QNSSS
-832 KVAEIVRVIGDI
+832 KVSEIVRVIGDI

-886 AREISSLIEES
+886 AREIATLIEES

-907 SQNAAESFEGILN
+907 SQNAAQSFEGILS

-931 ITSSAEQQRELAVA
+931 ITSSAEQQRDLAIA
-945 VNRLIEELTGGIPR
+945 VNRLIEELTGGLEKH
-959 TSTGKSA
+959 TGSKAA

>member
-1 MNTIHTIVVTPI
+1 MTPNI
-13 ALPQSMN
+13 
-20 QGKTMN
+20 
-26 ENSEQ
+26 EQ
-31 PARTTNHRA
+31 PGKHRT
-40 HLFDALAR
+40 HLFNALAK

-57 NGNVLF
+57 NGNVLY
-63 ANEKFLSAF
+63 ANENFLNVF
-72 GYSEEDVVGKHH
+72 GYSEEDVLGKHH
-84 SLFCTPETPESAEY
+84 SLFCTASTAESDEY
-98 QTFWARLREGE
+98 RLFWSKLREGE
-109 FHDGE
+109 FQSGE
-114 FLRLDSKGSEVYI
+114 FLRLDSQGQEVYI
-127 QASYNPVRDEE
+127 QASYNPVRDDD
-138 GTLVSV
+138 GNLISV
-144 IKIASNITQAKVLS
+144 IKIASNITDAKSKS

-172 AVIEFDTTGRILN
+172 AVIEFDTAGRILA
-185 ANDNFLNTMG
+185 ANDNFLNAMG

-207 MFCEKSHAESEQYQE
+207 QFCEKNYAESEEYSN
-222 FWQDLAKGEFKSGEF
+222 FWKNLAAGEFKSGEF
-237 MRVNRQGRP
+237 MRLNRHGRP

-251 TYTPILGVNGKPAKV
+251 TYTPILGVNGKPVKV

-274 AAKLKA
+274 AAKTKA

-286 VNAINR
+286 VNAMNR
-292 SQGVIEFDLGGN
+292 SQGIIEFDLGGH

-310 NFLNLMGYAL
+310 NFLSLTGYSL
-320 GDVVGQH
+320 SDIVGQH

-335 ESSSGAYRT
+335 EASSGAYRA
-344 FWRKLGQGEFD
+344 FWRKLGQGEYD
-355 SGEYLRVGNHGKRVW
+355 SGEYLRVGNHGKRIW

-375 NPIFDLE
+375 NPILDLE
-382 GNPLKVVKFCSD
+382 GNPVKVIKFCSD
-394 ITQTK
+394 ITQSK

-411 ISGTSCIIEFTAD
+411 VSNTSCILQFNAE
-424 GKILASN
+424 GKILNSN
-431 ELMQKSLGYSNT
+431 ELMQKSLGYSQA
-443 DLLDKSEGFLL
+443 DLADKSESFLM
-454 FDEDRNDGEH
+454 FDEERNDSNH
-464 FKVWN
+464 FKIWN
-469 QLREGIN
+469 DLREGKN
-476 VQGEM
+476 LAGEF

-499 VMGLDGKLS
+499 VIGLEGQLI
-508 KVVMMVQDITE
+508 KVVLMLQDITDA
-519 VKLNNLDSAGKL
+519 KLSRLDAEGKL

-546 GKVLSANSNFLA
+546 GKVLAANGNFLK
-558 LMQYSEEEILGRH
+558 LMEYSTEEIIGRH
-571 HRMFVEAKYAAT
+571 HRMFVDAAYAAT
-583 PEYQAFWESL
+583 PQYQAFWESL

-603 KRLAKG
+603 KRVAKG
-609 GREVWIHATY
+609 GREVWIQATY

-630 KVVKFATDVT
+630 KVVKFASDVT
-640 ESKLKNS
+640 HSKLKNS

-747 NGQVTKVVKYAYDVT
+747 NGNVVKVVKYAYDVT
-762 KEVLL
+762 KEVML
-767 EQGINKKSTEMRER
+767 EQGINKKSGEMRER
-781 VSRLVESITDIS
+781 VSKLVESITDIS
-793 GNSATATQLAQ
+793 GNSAAATQLAE
-804 KGLDAANQGSREL
+804 KGVEAAHQGSREL

-827 QNSSA
+827 QNSSS
-832 KVAEIVRVIGDI
+832 KVSEIVRVIGDI

-886 AREISSLIEES
+886 AREIATLIEES

-907 SQNAAESFEGILN
+907 SQNAAQSFEGILS

-931 ITSSAEQQRELAVA
+931 ITSSAEQQRDLAIA
-945 VNRLIEELTGGIPR
+945 VNRLIEELTGGIEKH
-959 TSTGKSA
+959 TGSKTA

>member
-1 MNTIHTIVVTPI
+1 MTPNI
-13 ALPQSMN
+13 
-20 QGKTMN
+20 
-26 ENSEQ
+26 EQ
-31 PARTTNHRA
+31 PGKHRT
-40 HLFDALAR
+40 HLFNALAK

-57 NGNVLF
+57 NGNVLY
-63 ANEKFLSAF
+63 ANENFLNVF
-72 GYSEEDVVGKHH
+72 GYSEEDVLGKHH
-84 SLFCTPETPESAEY
+84 SLFCTASTAESDEY
-98 QTFWARLREGE
+98 RLFWSKLREGE
-109 FHDGE
+109 FQSGE
-114 FLRLDSKGSEVYI
+114 FLRLDSQGQEVYI
-127 QASYNPVRDEE
+127 QASYNPVRDDD
-138 GTLVSV
+138 GNLISV
-144 IKIASNITQAKVLS
+144 IKIASNITEAKSKS

-172 AVIEFDTTGRILN
+172 AVIEFDTAGRILA
-185 ANDNFLNTMG
+185 ANDNFLNAMG

-207 MFCEKSHAESEQYQE
+207 QFCEKNYAESEEYSN
-222 FWQDLAKGEFKSGEF
+222 FWKDLAAGEFKSGEF
-237 MRVNRQGRP
+237 MRLNRHGRP

-251 TYTPILGVNGKPAKV
+251 TYTPILGVNGKPVKV

-274 AAKLKA
+274 AAKTKA

-286 VNAINR
+286 VNAMNR
-292 SQGVIEFDLGGN
+292 SQGIIEFDLGGH

-310 NFLNLMGYAL
+310 NFLSLTGYSL
-320 GDVVGQH
+320 SDIVGQH

-335 ESSSGAYRT
+335 EASSGAYRA
-344 FWRKLGQGEFD
+344 FWRKLGQGEYD
-355 SGEYLRVGNHGKRVW
+355 SGEYLRVGNHGKRIW

-375 NPIFDLE
+375 NPILDLE
-382 GNPLKVVKFCSD
+382 GNPVKVIKFCSD
-394 ITQTK
+394 ITQSK

-411 ISGTSCIIEFTAD
+411 VSNTSCILQFNAE
-424 GKILASN
+424 GKILNSN
-431 ELMQKSLGYSNT
+431 ELMQKSLGYSQA
-443 DLLDKSEGFLL
+443 DLADKSESFLM
-454 FDEDRNDGEH
+454 FDEERNDSNH
-464 FKVWN
+464 FKIWN
-469 QLREGIN
+469 DLREGKN
-476 VQGEM
+476 LAGEF

-499 VMGLDGKLS
+499 VIGLEGQLI
-508 KVVMMVQDITE
+508 KVVLMLQDITDA
-519 VKLNNLDSAGKL
+519 KLSRLDAEGKL

-546 GKVLSANSNFLA
+546 GKVLAANGNFLK
-558 LMQYSEEEILGRH
+558 LMEYSTEEIIGRH
-571 HRMFVEAKYAAT
+571 HRMFVDAAYAAT
-583 PEYQAFWESL
+583 PQYQAFWESL

-603 KRLAKG
+603 KRVAKG
-609 GREVWIHATY
+609 GREVWIQATY

-630 KVVKFATDVT
+630 KVVKFASDVT
-640 ESKLKNS
+640 HSKLKNS

-747 NGQVTKVVKYAYDVT
+747 NGNVVKVVKYAYDVT
-762 KEVLL
+762 KEVML
-767 EQGINKKSTEMRER
+767 EQGINKKSGEMRER
-781 VSRLVESITDIS
+781 VSKLVESITDIS
-793 GNSATATQLAQ
+793 GNSAAATQLAE
-804 KGLDAANQGSREL
+804 KGVEAAHQGSREL

-827 QNSSA
+827 QNSSS
-832 KVAEIVRVIGDI
+832 KVSEIVRVIGDI

-886 AREISSLIEES
+886 AREIATLIEES

-907 SQNAAESFEGILN
+907 SQNAAQSFEGILS

-931 ITSSAEQQRELAVA
+931 ITSSAEQQRDLAIA
-945 VNRLIEELTGGIPR
+945 VNRLIEELTGGIEKH
-959 TSTGKSA
+959 TGSKTA